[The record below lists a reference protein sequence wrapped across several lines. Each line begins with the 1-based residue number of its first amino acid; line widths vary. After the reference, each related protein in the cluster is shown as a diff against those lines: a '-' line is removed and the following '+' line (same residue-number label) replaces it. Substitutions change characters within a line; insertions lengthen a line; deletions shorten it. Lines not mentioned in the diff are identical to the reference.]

1 MRNIYKKTV
10 SLLLAVMLLLSMTAV
25 GVMAESAAPTE
36 VKNCT
41 YSGFDSTLNI
51 SFEDSAKAW
60 LNAITDV
67 TANGV
72 TYTKGTVSWGAEGNL
87 WNIGTVSGAYGDEQA
102 LKLLY
107 SSGSFPS
114 TIVVKA
120 NGYDT
125 VTLNVTSES
134 SGYKATITTAEPTAA
149 PTASPTPEP
158 TPVEDT
164 DPPTNYTVSAYFG
177 YDFNMTFTDAE
188 DWLNA
193 ITDVQ
198 VSGTSWEKV
207 SYSNLVSNNA
217 KYYVSGSDGRLY
229 IGEGFDGDTAV
240 CVITAEG
247 YKPLTLTLNKTNHS
261 AVIGAV
267 TPTAAPTASPTPA
280 PSKDKEP
287 PTNYTVSAYFGYD
300 FNMTFTDA
308 EDWLNAITDVQVS
321 GTSWEKVSYSNLVS
335 NNAKY
340 YVSGSD
346 GRLYIGEGFDGDT
359 AVCVITAEGYKPLTL
374 TLNKTNHTAVV
385 GTSTPTAPPTTEPS
399 EEPKPVEDKDPPT
412 DYTTGSGSAS
422 HDFQLT
428 FNNATDW
435 TQAITGIEIN
445 GEAWTESDRSYEVSQ
460 NKVFYI
466 GNSGRVLIGEGFEG
480 DTATCI
486 IKATGYKPLTLTLGK
501 TNYSAVLNVAYD
513 KTKSA
518 DANDVTLE
526 YRYGDWIIGFKNPAD
541 YVGNVLDFKVNGISW
556 AHKSTAISGG
566 AYSTNASANTITIA
580 ETSYSTSSPAVKS
593 GDVITISAKGYEDLN
608 LKFVVDKDGKA
619 SLVADDGKGDPL
631 ELHVKIEGSF
641 EAAIVGQKDYD
652 GVSGASTGGSTSNNN
667 SNVTVYGALVEKDKE
682 PTDDDWQKLDNN
694 SEIDLNGSKCKVSIV
709 PDVESGT
716 PEDADS
722 GMSGVY
728 MPISSD
734 LTLSGTPKDAGKYL
748 VSVSIEDKQGRKAT
762 SNTLPFMIYTGEETL
777 AEQIKIENLK
787 QYANGLYAWDIM
799 EPWAI
804 KNFGSNVDG
813 EEESVRVPADLEVWF
828 GSHESGTYGYLGYD
842 LAWDEVEAGN
852 IPQTLYIPAGCNLT
866 LTNMKIL
873 SSVRIVVE
881 DGGKLT
887 LDDSVVQGIIDVQGG
902 GTFSMNYSAYSG
914 EFKTGASVCGQIR
927 LADGAIL
934 ENAAIYSHAN
944 YLANGDLTDRTTS
957 EPVVVTNGNVTV
969 KGQVF
974 IEGDDAGNEIGQTAL
989 QVNGTL
995 TLADGAT
1002 LVAYGGGGMTY
1013 FAGGTA
1019 IDLNGTITGNG
1030 KLVAIGGAPL
1040 FGDGGTA
1047 ISGSGTISTSET
1059 FLQGGT
1065 AFTSRDAK
1073 PGKALNGDIT
1083 LTSQSRHVK
1092 DGTLEETGTDDPLK
1106 ALYWNTGIE
1115 LIPPLDMFT
1124 TEQHTDAVTDTTVWK
1139 FDENTHWNPC
1149 DDATCSVHVNE
1160 AAHTFVWVN
1169 DEAESDIST
1178 RSIEAR
1184 TKHEECTVCG
1194 YTRNENTPITPDPV
1208 VTPEPSAK
1216 PTAEP
1221 TTAPTTEP
1229 SVTPAPTTEP
1239 TATPAPTTEPTTE
1252 PTTTPAPT
1260 AAPSA
1265 AATVTPVPNNNNGS
1279 NTPKTGSDYI
1289 AVIFSISLLT
1299 VSGAAIAALVLLSKK
1314 RGKHVAK

>member
-1 MRNIYKKTV
+1 MI
-10 SLLLAVMLLLSMTAV
+10 LLSMVVTGAV
-25 GVMAESAAPTE
+25 AEAAAPTE
-36 VKNCT
+36 VKSCEK
-41 YSGFDSTLNI
+41 SGFYTTVLN
-51 SFEDSAKAW
+51 FEFSDTTW
-60 LNAITDV
+60 LNAV
-67 TANGV
+67 NGV
-72 TYTKGTVSWGAEGNL
+72 TVNGTAFTGQTINSFSNDTGIWCVGDA
-87 WNIGTVSGAYGDEQA
+87 TGAYGSYKA
-102 LKLLY
+102 LQLAIENDA
-107 SSGSFPS
+107 SFPL
-114 TIVVKA
+114 TVEVTA
-120 NGYDT
+120 AGYNKLT
-125 VTLNVTSES
+125 MEVA
-134 SGYKATITTAEPTAA
+134 KATVSYNDVYTATVKISETEPTTP
-149 PTASPTPEP
+149 PTEPTKEP

-164 DPPTNYTVSAYFG
+164 DPPTSFTASSNFG
-177 YDFNMTFTDAE
+177 SDFNLTFSGAY
-188 DWLNA
+188 DWLNS
-193 ITDVQ
+193 ITAVQ
-198 VSGTSWEKV
+198 VNGTAWEKASSSFGV
-207 SYSNLVSNNA
+207 SRNSN
-217 KYYVSGSDGRLY
+217 YYVRPGNEYEDGYLY
-229 IGEGFDGDTAV
+229 IGEGFDTNPAT
-240 CVITAEG
+240 CIITAKG
-247 YKPLTLTLNKTNHS
+247 YKPLTLTLDKSNYKVT
-261 AVIGAV
+261 IGAV
-267 TPTAAPTASPTPA
+267 EETTYKAYVAKAENGSVSLSASEVIKKGETVTVTVTPNVDYELDTLTVKTE
-280 PSKDKEP
+280 SKEVETK
-287 PTNYTVSAYFGYD
+287 
-300 FNMTFTDA
+300 
-308 EDWLNAITDVQVS
+308 
-321 GTSWEKVSYSNLVS
+321 KVSETSYTFAMPAANVTVT
-335 NNAKY
+335 AKFKASALK
-340 YVSGSD
+340 VVD
-346 GRLYIGEGFDGDT
+346 IDK
-359 AVCVITAEGYKPLTL
+359 VTL
-374 TLNKTNHTAVV
+374 TKDTFGNDWHINF
-385 GTSTPTAPPTTEPS
+385 SEPS
-399 EEPKPVEDKDPPT
+399 
-412 DYTTGSGSAS
+412 
-422 HDFQLT
+422 
-428 FNNATDW
+428 
-435 TQAITGIEIN
+435 
-445 GEAWTESDRSYEVSQ
+445 
-460 NKVFYI
+460 
-466 GNSGRVLIGEGFEG
+466 
-480 DTATCI
+480 
-486 IKATGYKPLTLTLGK
+486 
-501 TNYSAVLNVAYD
+501 
-513 KTKSA
+513 
-518 DANDVTLE
+518 
-526 YRYGDWIIGFKNPAD
+526 D
-541 YVGNVLDFKVNGISW
+541 YVENVTGFKVNGISW
-556 AHKSTAISGG
+556 EEKSYNVSSGG
-566 AYSTNASANTITIA
+566 AYRKYADDNYIQIA
-580 ETSYSTSSPAVKS
+580 QKSYSASENKVPVRS

-694 SEIDLNGSKCKVSIV
+694 SEINLNGSKCKVSIV

-716 PEDADS
+716 AEDADS

-748 VSVSIEDKQGRKAT
+748 VSVSIEDNQGRKAT

-914 EFKTGASVCGQIR
+914 DFKTGASVCGQIR

-944 YLANGDLTDRTTS
+944 YLANGDLTGRTTS
-957 EPVVVTNGNVTV
+957 EPVVVTNGNVAV

-1002 LVAYGGGGMTY
+1002 LVAYGGGMTY

-1149 DDATCSVHVNE
+1149 DDVTCSVHVNE

-1239 TATPAPTTEPTTE
+1239 TATPAPTTEPTT
-1252 PTTTPAPT
+1252 TPAPT

-1299 VSGAAIAALVLLSKK
+1299 VSGAAIAALVFLSKK

>member
-1 MRNIYKKTV
+1 
-10 SLLLAVMLLLSMTAV
+10 
-25 GVMAESAAPTE
+25 
-36 VKNCT
+36 
-41 YSGFDSTLNI
+41 
-51 SFEDSAKAW
+51 
-60 LNAITDV
+60 
-67 TANGV
+67 
-72 TYTKGTVSWGAEGNL
+72 
-87 WNIGTVSGAYGDEQA
+87 
-102 LKLLY
+102 
-107 SSGSFPS
+107 
-114 TIVVKA
+114 
-120 NGYDT
+120 
-125 VTLNVTSES
+125 
-134 SGYKATITTAEPTAA
+134 
-149 PTASPTPEP
+149 
-158 TPVEDT
+158 
-164 DPPTNYTVSAYFG
+164 
-177 YDFNMTFTDAE
+177 
-188 DWLNA
+188 
-193 ITDVQ
+193 
-198 VSGTSWEKV
+198 
-207 SYSNLVSNNA
+207 
-217 KYYVSGSDGRLY
+217 
-229 IGEGFDGDTAV
+229 
-240 CVITAEG
+240 
-247 YKPLTLTLNKTNHS
+247 
-261 AVIGAV
+261 
-267 TPTAAPTASPTPA
+267 
-280 PSKDKEP
+280 
-287 PTNYTVSAYFGYD
+287 
-300 FNMTFTDA
+300 
-308 EDWLNAITDVQVS
+308 
-321 GTSWEKVSYSNLVS
+321 
-335 NNAKY
+335 
-340 YVSGSD
+340 
-346 GRLYIGEGFDGDT
+346 
-359 AVCVITAEGYKPLTL
+359 
-374 TLNKTNHTAVV
+374 
-385 GTSTPTAPPTTEPS
+385 
-399 EEPKPVEDKDPPT
+399 
-412 DYTTGSGSAS
+412 
-422 HDFQLT
+422 
-428 FNNATDW
+428 
-435 TQAITGIEIN
+435 
-445 GEAWTESDRSYEVSQ
+445 
-460 NKVFYI
+460 
-466 GNSGRVLIGEGFEG
+466 
-480 DTATCI
+480 
-486 IKATGYKPLTLTLGK
+486 
-501 TNYSAVLNVAYD
+501 
-513 KTKSA
+513 
-518 DANDVTLE
+518 
-526 YRYGDWIIGFKNPAD
+526 
-541 YVGNVLDFKVNGISW
+541 
-556 AHKSTAISGG
+556 
-566 AYSTNASANTITIA
+566 
-580 ETSYSTSSPAVKS
+580 
-593 GDVITISAKGYEDLN
+593 
-608 LKFVVDKDGKA
+608 
-619 SLVADDGKGDPL
+619 
-631 ELHVKIEGSF
+631 
-641 EAAIVGQKDYD
+641 
-652 GVSGASTGGSTSNNN
+652 
-667 SNVTVYGALVEKDKE
+667 
-682 PTDDDWQKLDNN
+682 
-694 SEIDLNGSKCKVSIV
+694 
-709 PDVESGT
+709 
-716 PEDADS
+716 
-722 GMSGVY
+722 
-728 MPISSD
+728 
-734 LTLSGTPKDAGKYL
+734 
-748 VSVSIEDKQGRKAT
+748 
-762 SNTLPFMIYTGEETL
+762 
-777 AEQIKIENLK
+777 
-787 QYANGLYAWDIM
+787 M

-866 LTNMKIL
+866 LTNMEIL

-944 YLANGDLTDRTTS
+944 YLANGDLADRTTS
-957 EPVVVTNGNVTV
+957 EPVVVTNGNVAV
-969 KGQVF
+969 KWQVF

-1040 FGDGGTA
+1040 LGDGGTA

-1115 LIPPLDMFT
+1115 LIPPLDTFT

-1149 DDATCSVHVNE
+1149 DDVTCSVHVNE

-1184 TKHEECTVCG
+1184 TKHEESTVCG

-1314 RGKHVAK
+1314 RGKHVEK

>member
-1 MRNIYKKTV
+1 MRNIGKKTV

-72 TYTKGTVSWGAEGNL
+72 TYTKGTISWGAEGNL

-134 SGYKATITTAEPTAA
+134 SGYKATITTAAPSAA
-149 PTASPTPEP
+149 PSSTPTEEP
-158 TPVEDT
+158 SKDKE
-164 DPPTNYTVSAYFG
+164 PPTNYKVSAYFG

-193 ITDVQ
+193 IIDVQ

-207 SYSNLVSNNA
+207 SYSNLVGNNA

-280 PSKDKEP
+280 PTK
-287 PTNYTVSAYFGYD
+287 TVD
-300 FNMTFTDA
+300 
-308 EDWLNAITDVQVS
+308 
-321 GTSWEKVSYSNLVS
+321 
-335 NNAKY
+335 
-340 YVSGSD
+340 
-346 GRLYIGEGFDGDT
+346 
-359 AVCVITAEGYKPLTL
+359 
-374 TLNKTNHTAVV
+374 
-385 GTSTPTAPPTTEPS
+385 
-399 EEPKPVEDKDPPT
+399 
-412 DYTTGSGSAS
+412 
-422 HDFQLT
+422 
-428 FNNATDW
+428 
-435 TQAITGIEIN
+435 
-445 GEAWTESDRSYEVSQ
+445 
-460 NKVFYI
+460 
-466 GNSGRVLIGEGFEG
+466 
-480 DTATCI
+480 
-486 IKATGYKPLTLTLGK
+486 IK
-501 TNYSAVLNVAYD
+501 
-513 KTKSA
+513 
-518 DANDVTLE
+518 DVTLE
-526 YRYGDWIIGFKNPAD
+526 SDTFGSDWYIKVAKPEG
-541 YVGNVLDFKVNGISW
+541 YVSDVTDFKVNGISW
-556 AHKSTAISGG
+556 EEKSYNVSSGG
-566 AYSTNASANTITIA
+566 AYRKYADDNYIQIA
-580 ETSYSTSSPAVKS
+580 QKSYSASENEVPVRS

-608 LKFVVDKDGKA
+608 LKFVVDANGKA
-619 SLVADDGKGDPL
+619 SLVADDGKGDPY
-631 ELHVKIEGSF
+631 EVHVKIEGSF

-652 GVSGASTGGSTSNNN
+652 GVSGASTGGSTSNRN

-748 VSVSIEDKQGRKAT
+748 VSVSIEDNQGRKAT

-866 LTNMKIL
+866 LTNMEIL

-914 EFKTGASVCGQIR
+914 DFKTGASVCGQIR

-944 YLANGDLTDRTTS
+944 YLANGDLTGRTTS
-957 EPVVVTNGNVTV
+957 EPVVVTNGNVAV

-989 QVNGTL
+989 RVNGTL

-1115 LIPPLDMFT
+1115 LIPPLDTFT

-1149 DDATCSVHVNE
+1149 DDVTCSVHVNE
-1160 AAHTFVWVN
+1160 AAHTFVWVD

-1178 RSIEAR
+1178 RSIEDR

>member
-1 MRNIYKKTV
+1 MRNIYKKAA
-10 SLLLAVMLLLSMTAV
+10 SLLLVTMILLSMVVTGAV
-25 GVMAESAAPTE
+25 AEAAAPTE
-36 VKNCT
+36 VKSCEK
-41 YSGFDSTLNI
+41 SGFYTTVLN
-51 SFEDSAKAW
+51 FEFSDTTW
-60 LNAITDV
+60 LDAV
-67 TANGV
+67 NGV
-72 TYTKGTVSWGAEGNL
+72 TVNGTAFTGQTINSFSSDTGIWCVGDA
-87 WNIGTVSGAYGDEQA
+87 TGAYGSYKA
-102 LKLLY
+102 LQLAIENDA
-107 SSGSFPS
+107 SFPLTVEVTAAGYNKLTMEVAKATVS
-114 TIVVKA
+114 YNDVYTATVK
-120 NGYDT
+120 
-125 VTLNVTSES
+125 TSE
-134 SGYKATITTAEPTAA
+134 TEPTTP
-149 PTASPTPEP
+149 PTEPTEEP

-164 DPPTNYTVSAYFG
+164 DPPTSFTVESSFG
-177 YDFNMTFTDAE
+177 YDFVFTFTDAE

-193 ITDVQ
+193 VTGVT
-198 VSGTSWEKV
+198 VNGEAWSKGSS
-207 SYSNLVSNNA
+207 SYSVWNNTC
-217 KYYVSGSDGRLY
+217 YYVNGSSGRLM
-229 IGEGFDGDTAV
+229 IGEDFKTNPAT
-240 CVITAEG
+240 CIITAKG
-247 YKPLTLTLNKTNHS
+247 YKPLTLTLDKSNHK
-261 AVIGAV
+261 VTIGAV
-267 TPTAAPTASPTPA
+267 EETTYKVYVAEAENGSVSLSASEGIKKGETVTVTVTPDVGYELDTLTVKTE
-280 PSKDKEP
+280 SKEVETK
-287 PTNYTVSAYFGYD
+287 
-300 FNMTFTDA
+300 
-308 EDWLNAITDVQVS
+308 
-321 GTSWEKVSYSNLVS
+321 KVSETSYTFAMPAANVTVT
-335 NNAKY
+335 AKFKASALK
-340 YVSGSD
+340 VVD
-346 GRLYIGEGFDGDT
+346 IDK
-359 AVCVITAEGYKPLTL
+359 VTL
-374 TLNKTNHTAVV
+374 TKDTFGNDWHINF
-385 GTSTPTAPPTTEPS
+385 SEPS
-399 EEPKPVEDKDPPT
+399 
-412 DYTTGSGSAS
+412 
-422 HDFQLT
+422 
-428 FNNATDW
+428 
-435 TQAITGIEIN
+435 
-445 GEAWTESDRSYEVSQ
+445 
-460 NKVFYI
+460 
-466 GNSGRVLIGEGFEG
+466 
-480 DTATCI
+480 
-486 IKATGYKPLTLTLGK
+486 
-501 TNYSAVLNVAYD
+501 
-513 KTKSA
+513 
-518 DANDVTLE
+518 
-526 YRYGDWIIGFKNPAD
+526 D
-541 YVGNVLDFKVNGISW
+541 YVENVTGFKVNGISW
-556 AHKSTAISGG
+556 EEKSYNISSGG
-566 AYSTNASANTITIA
+566 AYRKYADDNYIQIA
-580 ETSYSTSSPAVKS
+580 QKSYSASENEVPVRS

-608 LKFVVDKDGKA
+608 LKFVVDTSGKA
-619 SLVADDGKGDPL
+619 SLVADDGEGDPY

-652 GVSGASTGGSTSNNN
+652 GVSGASTGGSTSNSN

-694 SEIDLNGSKCKVSIV
+694 SQIDLNGSKCKVSIV

-748 VSVSIEDKQGRKAT
+748 VSVSIEDNQGRKAT

-777 AEQIKIENLK
+777 AEQIKIENLR

-866 LTNMKIL
+866 LTNMEIL

-914 EFKTGASVCGQIR
+914 DFKTGASVCGQIR

-957 EPVVVTNGNVTV
+957 EPVVVTNGNVAV

-1115 LIPPLDMFT
+1115 LIPPLDTFT

-1149 DDATCSVHVNE
+1149 DDVTCSVHVNE

-1169 DEAESDIST
+1169 DEAESDITT

-1194 YTRNENTPITPDPV
+1194 YTRNENTLITPDPV

-1239 TATPAPTTEPTTE
+1239 TATPAPTTE

>member
-1 MRNIYKKTV
+1 MRNIGKKTV

-25 GVMAESAAPTE
+25 GVMAEAAAPTE

-60 LNAITDV
+60 LDAITDV

-72 TYTKGTVSWGAEGNL
+72 TYTKGTISWGAEGNL

-149 PTASPTPEP
+149 PTASPTPAPSKDKE
-158 TPVEDT
+158 
-164 DPPTNYTVSAYFG
+164 PPTNYTVSAYFG

-280 PSKDKEP
+280 PTEEKDP
-287 PTNYTVSAYFGYD
+287 PTEFTSGNNFGYD
-300 FNMTFTDA
+300 FKLTFADGD
-308 EDWLNAITDVQVS
+308 EWLQAVTDVEVN
-321 GTSWEKVSYSNLVS
+321 GTAWKKGSSSYSVFKNDS
-335 NNAKY
+335 Y
-340 YVSGSD
+340 YVGNS
-346 GRLYIGEGFDGDT
+346 GRLYIGEGFT
-359 AVCVITAEGYKPLTL
+359 
-374 TLNKTNHTAVV
+374 
-385 GTSTPTAPPTTEPS
+385 
-399 EEPKPVEDKDPPT
+399 
-412 DYTTGSGSAS
+412 
-422 HDFQLT
+422 
-428 FNNATDW
+428 
-435 TQAITGIEIN
+435 
-445 GEAWTESDRSYEVSQ
+445 
-460 NKVFYI
+460 
-466 GNSGRVLIGEGFEG
+466 G
-480 DTATCI
+480 DTATCV
-486 IKATGYKPLTLTLGK
+486 IKATGYKPLTLTLDK
-501 TNYSAVLNVAYD
+501 TKYSAVVTPTEAPT
-513 KTKSA
+513 KTVDIK
-518 DANDVTLE
+518 DVTLE
-526 YRYGDWIIGFKNPAD
+526 SDTYGSDWYIKVAKPEG
-541 YVGNVLDFKVNGISW
+541 YVSDVTDFKVNGISW
-556 AHKSTAISGG
+556 EEKSYNVSSGG
-566 AYSTNASANTITIA
+566 AYRKYADDNYIQIA
-580 ETSYSTSSPAVKS
+580 QKSYSASENEVPVRS

-608 LKFVVDKDGKA
+608 LKFVVDANGKA
-619 SLVADDGKGDPL
+619 SLVAGDGKGDPY

-716 PEDADS
+716 AEDADS

-748 VSVSIEDKQGRKAT
+748 VSVSIEDNQGRKAT

-866 LTNMKIL
+866 LTNMEIL

-944 YLANGDLTDRTTS
+944 YLANGDLADRTTS
-957 EPVVVTNGNVTV
+957 EPVVVTNGNVAV

-1115 LIPPLDMFT
+1115 LTPPLDMFT

-1149 DDATCSVHVNE
+1149 DDVTCSVHVNE

-1229 SVTPAPTTEP
+1229 SVTPAPTTKP

>member
-1 MRNIYKKTV
+1 MRNIYKKAA
-10 SLLLAVMLLLSMTAV
+10 SLLLVTMILLSMVVTGAV
-25 GVMAESAAPTE
+25 AEAAAPTE
-36 VKNCT
+36 VKSCEK
-41 YSGFDSTLNI
+41 SGFYTTVLN
-51 SFEDSAKAW
+51 FEFSDTTW
-60 LNAITDV
+60 LDAV
-67 TANGV
+67 NGV
-72 TYTKGTVSWGAEGNL
+72 TVNGTAFTGQTISSFSNDTGIWCVGNA
-87 WNIGTVSGAYGDEQA
+87 TGAYGSYKA
-102 LKLLY
+102 LQLAIENDA
-107 SSGSFPS
+107 SFPL
-114 TIVVKA
+114 TVEVTA
-120 NGYDT
+120 AGYNKMT
-125 VTLNVTSES
+125 MEVA
-134 SGYKATITTAEPTAA
+134 KATVSYNDVYTATVKISETEPTTP
-149 PTASPTPEP
+149 PTEPTKEP
-158 TPVEDT
+158 TPVEDM
-164 DPPTNYTVSAYFG
+164 DPPTSFTASSNFG
-177 YDFNMTFTDAE
+177 SDFNLTFSGAY
-188 DWLNA
+188 DWLNS
-193 ITDVQ
+193 ITAVQ
-198 VSGTSWEKV
+198 VNGTAWEKASSSFGV
-207 SYSNLVSNNA
+207 SRNSNYCVRPGNEYENG
-217 KYYVSGSDGRLY
+217 YLY
-229 IGEGFDGDTAV
+229 IGEGFDTNPAT
-240 CVITAEG
+240 CIITAKG
-247 YKPLTLTLNKTNHS
+247 YKPLTLTLDKSNYKVT
-261 AVIGAV
+261 IGAV
-267 TPTAAPTASPTPA
+267 EETTYKAYVAKAENGSVSLSASEGIKKGETVTVTVTSDVDYELDTLTVKTE
-280 PSKDKEP
+280 SKEVETK
-287 PTNYTVSAYFGYD
+287 
-300 FNMTFTDA
+300 
-308 EDWLNAITDVQVS
+308 
-321 GTSWEKVSYSNLVS
+321 KVSETSYTFAMPAANVTVT
-335 NNAKY
+335 AKFKASALK
-340 YVSGSD
+340 VVD
-346 GRLYIGEGFDGDT
+346 IDK
-359 AVCVITAEGYKPLTL
+359 VTL
-374 TLNKTNHTAVV
+374 TKDTFGNDWHINF
-385 GTSTPTAPPTTEPS
+385 SEPS
-399 EEPKPVEDKDPPT
+399 
-412 DYTTGSGSAS
+412 
-422 HDFQLT
+422 
-428 FNNATDW
+428 
-435 TQAITGIEIN
+435 
-445 GEAWTESDRSYEVSQ
+445 
-460 NKVFYI
+460 
-466 GNSGRVLIGEGFEG
+466 
-480 DTATCI
+480 
-486 IKATGYKPLTLTLGK
+486 
-501 TNYSAVLNVAYD
+501 
-513 KTKSA
+513 
-518 DANDVTLE
+518 
-526 YRYGDWIIGFKNPAD
+526 D
-541 YVGNVLDFKVNGISW
+541 YVENVTGFKVNGISW
-556 AHKSTAISGG
+556 EEKSYNVSSGG
-566 AYSTNASANTITIA
+566 AYRKYADDNYIQIA
-580 ETSYSTSSPAVKS
+580 QKSYSASENEVPVRS

-608 LKFVVDKDGKA
+608 LKFVVDANGKA
-619 SLVADDGKGDPL
+619 SLVADDGEGDPY
-631 ELHVKIEGSF
+631 EVHVKIEGSF

-652 GVSGASTGGSTSNNN
+652 GVSGASTGGSTSNRN

-694 SEIDLNGSKCKVSIV
+694 SEIDLNGSKCKVSIE

-866 LTNMKIL
+866 LTNMEIL

-914 EFKTGASVCGQIR
+914 KFKTGASVCGQIR

-957 EPVVVTNGNVTV
+957 EPVVVTNGNVAV

-1002 LVAYGGGGMTY
+1002 LVAYGGGGGMTY

-1115 LIPPLDMFT
+1115 LIPPLDAFT

-1149 DDATCSVHVNE
+1149 DDVTCSVHVNE

-1239 TATPAPTTEPTTE
+1239 TATPAPTTEPTT
-1252 PTTTPAPT
+1252 TPAPT

-1279 NTPKTGSDYI
+1279 NIPKTGSDYI

-1299 VSGAAIAALVLLSKK
+1299 VSGAAIAALVFLNKK

>member
-1 MRNIYKKTV
+1 MRNIYKKAA
-10 SLLLAVMLLLSMTAV
+10 SLLLVTMILLSMVVTGAV
-25 GVMAESAAPTE
+25 AEAAAPTE
-36 VKNCT
+36 VKSCEK
-41 YSGFDSTLNI
+41 SGFYTTVLN
-51 SFEDSAKAW
+51 FEFSDTTW
-60 LNAITDV
+60 LDAV
-67 TANGV
+67 NGV
-72 TYTKGTVSWGAEGNL
+72 TVNGTAFTGQTINSFSNDTGIWCVGDA
-87 WNIGTVSGAYGDEQA
+87 TGAYGSYKA
-102 LKLLY
+102 LQLAIENDA
-107 SSGSFPS
+107 SFPL
-114 TIVVKA
+114 TVEVTA
-120 NGYDT
+120 AGYNKLT
-125 VTLNVTSES
+125 MEVA
-134 SGYKATITTAEPTAA
+134 KATVSYNDVYTATVKISETEPTTP
-149 PTASPTPEP
+149 PTEP

-164 DPPTNYTVSAYFG
+164 DPPTSFTASSNFG
-177 YDFNMTFTDAE
+177 SDFNLTFSGAY
-188 DWLNA
+188 DWLNS
-193 ITDVQ
+193 ITAVQ
-198 VSGTSWEKV
+198 VNGTAWEKASSSFGV
-207 SYSNLVSNNA
+207 NRNSN
-217 KYYVSGSDGRLY
+217 YYVRPGNEYEDGNLY
-229 IGEGFDGDTAV
+229 IGEGFDTNPAT
-240 CVITAEG
+240 CIITAKG
-247 YKPLTLTLNKTNHS
+247 YKPLTLTLDKSNHK
-261 AVIGAV
+261 VTIGAV
-267 TPTAAPTASPTPA
+267 EEITYKAYVAKAENGSVSLSASEGIKKGETVTVTVTPDVDYELDTLTVKTE
-280 PSKDKEP
+280 SKEVETK
-287 PTNYTVSAYFGYD
+287 
-300 FNMTFTDA
+300 
-308 EDWLNAITDVQVS
+308 
-321 GTSWEKVSYSNLVS
+321 KVSETSYTFAMPAANVTVT
-335 NNAKY
+335 AKFKASALK
-340 YVSGSD
+340 VVD
-346 GRLYIGEGFDGDT
+346 IDK
-359 AVCVITAEGYKPLTL
+359 VTL
-374 TLNKTNHTAVV
+374 TKDTFGNDWHINF
-385 GTSTPTAPPTTEPS
+385 SEPS
-399 EEPKPVEDKDPPT
+399 
-412 DYTTGSGSAS
+412 
-422 HDFQLT
+422 
-428 FNNATDW
+428 
-435 TQAITGIEIN
+435 
-445 GEAWTESDRSYEVSQ
+445 
-460 NKVFYI
+460 
-466 GNSGRVLIGEGFEG
+466 
-480 DTATCI
+480 
-486 IKATGYKPLTLTLGK
+486 
-501 TNYSAVLNVAYD
+501 
-513 KTKSA
+513 
-518 DANDVTLE
+518 
-526 YRYGDWIIGFKNPAD
+526 D
-541 YVGNVLDFKVNGISW
+541 YVKNVTGFKVNGVSW
-556 AHKSTAISGG
+556 EEKSYNVSSGG
-566 AYSTNASANTITIA
+566 AYRKYADDNYIQIA
-580 ETSYSTSSPAVKS
+580 QKSYSSNESERAVQS
-593 GDVITISAKGYEDLN
+593 GDVITIVAKGYEDLK
-608 LKFVVDKDGKA
+608 LKFVVDTDGKA
-619 SLVADDGKGDPL
+619 SLVADDGEGDPY
-631 ELHVKIEGSF
+631 ELHVKIEGTF

-652 GVSGASTGGSTSNNN
+652 GISGASTGSSSNNN
-667 SNVTVYGALVEKDKE
+667 SAVTVYGAITNKGEE
-682 PTDDDWQKLDNN
+682 PTDADWQELDSYSKVNLN
-694 SEIDLNGSKCKVSIV
+694 SGKCKVSIV

-748 VSVSIEDKQGRKAT
+748 VSVSIEDNQGRKAT

-944 YLANGDLTDRTTS
+944 YLANGDLTGRTTS
-957 EPVVVTNGNVTV
+957 EPVVVTNGNVAV

-1115 LIPPLDMFT
+1115 LIPPLDTFT

-1149 DDATCSVHVNE
+1149 DDVTCSVHVNE

-1178 RSIEAR
+1178 RSIEDR

>member
-1 MRNIYKKTV
+1 MRNIYKKAA
-10 SLLLAVMLLLSMTAV
+10 SLLLVTMILLSMVVTGAV
-25 GVMAESAAPTE
+25 AEAAAPTE
-36 VKNCT
+36 VKSCEK
-41 YSGFDSTLNI
+41 SGFYTTVLN
-51 SFEDSAKAW
+51 FEFSDTTW
-60 LNAITDV
+60 LDAV
-67 TANGV
+67 NGV
-72 TYTKGTVSWGAEGNL
+72 TVNGTAFTGQTINSFSSNTGIWCVGNA
-87 WNIGTVSGAYGDEQA
+87 TSAYGSYKA
-102 LKLLY
+102 LQLAIENDA
-107 SSGSFPS
+107 SFPL
-114 TIVVKA
+114 TVEVTA
-120 NGYDT
+120 AGYNKLT
-125 VTLNVTSES
+125 MEVA
-134 SGYKATITTAEPTAA
+134 KATVNYNDVYTATVKISETEPTTP
-149 PTASPTPEP
+149 PTEPTKEP

-164 DPPTNYTVSAYFG
+164 DPPTSFTVESNFG
-177 YDFNMTFTDAE
+177 YDFVFTFTDAE

-193 ITDVQ
+193 VTGVT
-198 VSGTSWEKV
+198 VNGEAWSKGSS
-207 SYSNLVSNNA
+207 SYSVWNNTC
-217 KYYVSGSDGRLY
+217 YYVNGSSGRLM
-229 IGEGFDGDTAV
+229 IGEDFKTNPAT
-240 CVITAEG
+240 CVITAKG
-247 YKPLTLTLNKTNHS
+247 YKPLTLTLDKSNHK
-261 AVIGAV
+261 VTIGAV
-267 TPTAAPTASPTPA
+267 EETTYKAYVAKAENGSVSLSASEGIKKGETVTVTVTPDVDYELDTLTVKTE
-280 PSKDKEP
+280 SKEVETK
-287 PTNYTVSAYFGYD
+287 
-300 FNMTFTDA
+300 
-308 EDWLNAITDVQVS
+308 
-321 GTSWEKVSYSNLVS
+321 KVSETSYTFAMPDANVTVT
-335 NNAKY
+335 AKFKASALK
-340 YVSGSD
+340 VVD
-346 GRLYIGEGFDGDT
+346 IDK
-359 AVCVITAEGYKPLTL
+359 VTL
-374 TLNKTNHTAVV
+374 TEDTFGNDWHINF
-385 GTSTPTAPPTTEPS
+385 SEPS
-399 EEPKPVEDKDPPT
+399 
-412 DYTTGSGSAS
+412 
-422 HDFQLT
+422 
-428 FNNATDW
+428 
-435 TQAITGIEIN
+435 
-445 GEAWTESDRSYEVSQ
+445 
-460 NKVFYI
+460 
-466 GNSGRVLIGEGFEG
+466 
-480 DTATCI
+480 
-486 IKATGYKPLTLTLGK
+486 
-501 TNYSAVLNVAYD
+501 
-513 KTKSA
+513 
-518 DANDVTLE
+518 
-526 YRYGDWIIGFKNPAD
+526 D
-541 YVGNVLDFKVNGISW
+541 YVENVTGFKVNGISW
-556 AHKSTAISGG
+556 EEKSYNVSSGG
-566 AYSTNASANTITIA
+566 AYRKYADDNYIQIA
-580 ETSYSTSSPAVKS
+580 QKSYSASENEVPVRS

-608 LKFVVDKDGKA
+608 LKFVVDTSGKA
-619 SLVADDGKGDPL
+619 SLVADDGEGDPY

-652 GVSGASTGGSTSNNN
+652 GVSGASTGGSTSNSN
-667 SNVTVYGALVEKDKE
+667 SNVTVYGVLVEKDKE

-709 PDVESGT
+709 PDVERGT

-748 VSVSIEDKQGRKAT
+748 VSVSIEDNQGRKAT

-866 LTNMKIL
+866 LTNMEIL

-944 YLANGDLTDRTTS
+944 YLANGDLADRTTS
-957 EPVVVTNGNVTV
+957 EPVVVTNGNVAV

-1115 LIPPLDMFT
+1115 LIPPLDTFT

-1149 DDATCSVHVNE
+1149 DDVSCSVHVNE

-1239 TATPAPTTEPTTE
+1239 TATPAPTTEPTATPAPTTE

>member
-1 MRNIYKKTV
+1 MRNIYKKAA
-10 SLLLAVMLLLSMTAV
+10 SLLLVTMILLSMVVTGAV
-25 GVMAESAAPTE
+25 AEAAAPTE
-36 VKNCT
+36 VKSCEK
-41 YSGFDSTLNI
+41 SGFYTTVLN
-51 SFEDSAKAW
+51 FEFSDTTW
-60 LNAITDV
+60 LDAV
-67 TANGV
+67 NGV
-72 TYTKGTVSWGAEGNL
+72 TVNGTAFTGQTINSFSNDTGIWCVGDA
-87 WNIGTVSGAYGDEQA
+87 TGAYGSYKA
-102 LKLLY
+102 LQLAIENDA
-107 SSGSFPS
+107 SFPL
-114 TIVVKA
+114 TVEVTA
-120 NGYDT
+120 AGYNKLT
-125 VTLNVTSES
+125 MEVA
-134 SGYKATITTAEPTAA
+134 KATVSYNDVYTATVKISETEPTTP
-149 PTASPTPEP
+149 PTEP
-158 TPVEDT
+158 SKDKE
-164 DPPTNYTVSAYFG
+164 PPTNYTVSAYFG

-280 PSKDKEP
+280 PTEEKDP
-287 PTNYTVSAYFGYD
+287 PTEFTSGNNFGYD
-300 FNMTFTDA
+300 FKLTFADGD
-308 EDWLNAITDVQVS
+308 EWLQAVTDVEVN
-321 GTSWEKVSYSNLVS
+321 GTAWKKGSSSYSVFKNDS
-335 NNAKY
+335 Y
-340 YVSGSD
+340 YVGNS
-346 GRLYIGEGFDGDT
+346 GRLYIGEGFT
-359 AVCVITAEGYKPLTL
+359 
-374 TLNKTNHTAVV
+374 
-385 GTSTPTAPPTTEPS
+385 
-399 EEPKPVEDKDPPT
+399 
-412 DYTTGSGSAS
+412 
-422 HDFQLT
+422 
-428 FNNATDW
+428 
-435 TQAITGIEIN
+435 
-445 GEAWTESDRSYEVSQ
+445 
-460 NKVFYI
+460 
-466 GNSGRVLIGEGFEG
+466 G
-480 DTATCI
+480 DTATCV
-486 IKATGYKPLTLTLGK
+486 IKATGYKPLTLTLDK
-501 TNYSAVLNVAYD
+501 TKYSAVVTPTEAPT
-513 KTKSA
+513 KTVDIK
-518 DANDVTLE
+518 DVTLE
-526 YRYGDWIIGFKNPAD
+526 SDTYGSDWYIKVAKPEG
-541 YVGNVLDFKVNGISW
+541 YVSDVTDFKVNGVSW
-556 AHKSTAISGG
+556 NRKSYAPASGG
-566 AYSTNASANTITIA
+566 AYYKDTDENAITIA
-580 ETSYSTSSPAVKS
+580 QKSYSSNESERAVQS
-593 GDVITISAKGYEDLN
+593 GDVITIVAKGYEDLK
-608 LKFVVDKDGKA
+608 LKFVVDTDGKA
-619 SLVADDGKGDPL
+619 SLVADDGEGDPY
-631 ELHVKIEGSF
+631 ELHVKIEGTF

-652 GVSGASTGGSTSNNN
+652 GISGASTGSSSNNN
-667 SNVTVYGALVEKDKE
+667 SAVTVYGAITNKGEE
-682 PTDDDWQKLDNN
+682 PTDADWQELDSYSKVNLN
-694 SEIDLNGSKCKVSIV
+694 SGKCKVSIV
-709 PDVESGT
+709 PNTESGT
-716 PEDADS
+716 PADADS
-722 GMSGVY
+722 GMKGIYFVT
-728 MPISSD
+728 SSK
-734 LTLSGTPKDAGKYL
+734 LSLNGTPKDAGKYL
-748 VSVSIEDKQGRKAT
+748 ISVSVEDTQGRKAE
-762 SNTLPFMIYTGEETL
+762 SNALPFVIYTGEETL

-914 EFKTGASVCGQIR
+914 DFKTGASVCGQIR

-944 YLANGDLTDRTTS
+944 YLANGDLTGRTTS
-957 EPVVVTNGNVTV
+957 EPVVVTNGNVAV

-989 QVNGTL
+989 RVNGTL

>member
-1 MRNIYKKTV
+1 MRNIYKKAA
-10 SLLLAVMLLLSMTAV
+10 SLLLVTMILLSMVVTGAV
-25 GVMAESAAPTE
+25 AEAAAPTE
-36 VKNCT
+36 VKSCEK
-41 YSGFDSTLNI
+41 SGFYTTVLN
-51 SFEDSAKAW
+51 FEFSDTTW
-60 LNAITDV
+60 LDAV
-67 TANGV
+67 NGV
-72 TYTKGTVSWGAEGNL
+72 TVNGTAFTGQTISSFSNDTGIWCVGNA
-87 WNIGTVSGAYGDEQA
+87 TGAYGSYKA
-102 LKLLY
+102 LQLAIENDA
-107 SSGSFPS
+107 SFPL
-114 TIVVKA
+114 TVEVTA
-120 NGYDT
+120 AGYNKLT
-125 VTLNVTSES
+125 MEVA
-134 SGYKATITTAEPTAA
+134 KATVSYNDVYTATVKIPETEPTTP
-149 PTASPTPEP
+149 PTEPTKEP

-164 DPPTNYTVSAYFG
+164 DPPTSFTVESSFG
-177 YDFNMTFTDAE
+177 YDFVFTFTDAE

-193 ITDVQ
+193 
-198 VSGTSWEKV
+198 
-207 SYSNLVSNNA
+207 
-217 KYYVSGSDGRLY
+217 
-229 IGEGFDGDTAV
+229 
-240 CVITAEG
+240 
-247 YKPLTLTLNKTNHS
+247 
-261 AVIGAV
+261 V
-267 TPTAAPTASPTPA
+267 TGV
-280 PSKDKEP
+280 
-287 PTNYTVSAYFGYD
+287 TV
-300 FNMTFTDA
+300 
-308 EDWLNAITDVQVS
+308 
-321 GTSWEKVSYSNLVS
+321 
-335 NNAKY
+335 
-340 YVSGSD
+340 
-346 GRLYIGEGFDGDT
+346 
-359 AVCVITAEGYKPLTL
+359 
-374 TLNKTNHTAVV
+374 
-385 GTSTPTAPPTTEPS
+385 
-399 EEPKPVEDKDPPT
+399 
-412 DYTTGSGSAS
+412 
-422 HDFQLT
+422 
-428 FNNATDW
+428 
-435 TQAITGIEIN
+435 N
-445 GEAWTESDRSYEVSQ
+445 GEAWSKGSSSYSVWNNTCYYVNGS
-460 NKVFYI
+460 
-466 GNSGRVLIGEGFEG
+466 SGRLMIGEDFK
-480 DTATCI
+480 TNPATCVI
-486 IKATGYKPLTLTLGK
+486 TATGYKPLTLTLDK
-501 TNYSAVLNVAYD
+501 TNHTATVNVVEEITYKAYAAKAENGSVSLSASEGIKKGETVTVTITPDVDYELDTLTV
-513 KTKSA
+513 KTESKEVETKKVSETSYTFA
-518 DANDVTLE
+518 MPDANVTVTAKFKASALKVVDIDKVTLTE
-526 YRYGDWIIGFKNPAD
+526 DTFGNDWHINFSEPSD
-541 YVGNVLDFKVNGISW
+541 YVENVTGFKVNGISW
-556 AHKSTAISGG
+556 EEKSYNVSSGG
-566 AYSTNASANTITIA
+566 AYRKYADDNYIQIA
-580 ETSYSTSSPAVKS
+580 QKSYSASENEVPVRS

-608 LKFVVDKDGKA
+608 LKFVVDTSGKA
-619 SLVADDGKGDPL
+619 SLVADDGEGDPY

-652 GVSGASTGGSTSNNN
+652 GVSGASTGGSTSNSN

-709 PDVESGT
+709 PDVERGT

-787 QYANGLYAWDIM
+787 QYANGLYVWDIM

-866 LTNMKIL
+866 FTNMEIL

-887 LDDSVVQGIIDVQGG
+887 LEDSVVQGIIDVQGG

-957 EPVVVTNGNVTV
+957 EPVVVTNGNVAV

-1040 FGDGGTA
+1040 FSDGGTA

-1115 LIPPLDMFT
+1115 LIPPLDTFT

-1149 DDATCSVHVNE
+1149 DDVTCSVHVNE

-1208 VTPEPSAK
+1208 VTPESSAK

-1221 TTAPTTEP
+1221 TMAPTTEP
-1229 SVTPAPTTEP
+1229 SVTSAPTTEP

>member
-1 MRNIYKKTV
+1 MRNIGKKTV

-60 LNAITDV
+60 LDAITDV

-72 TYTKGTVSWGAEGNL
+72 TYTKGTISWGAEGNL

-134 SGYKATITTAEPTAA
+134 SGYKATITTAAPSAA
-149 PTASPTPEP
+149 PSSTPTEEP
-158 TPVEDT
+158 SKDKE
-164 DPPTNYTVSAYFG
+164 PPTNYKVSAYFG

-193 ITDVQ
+193 IIDVQ

-240 CVITAEG
+240 CVITAEA

-280 PSKDKEP
+280 PTEEKDP
-287 PTNYTVSAYFGYD
+287 PTEFTSGNNFGYD
-300 FNMTFTDA
+300 FQLTFADGD
-308 EDWLNAITDVQVS
+308 EWLQAVTDVEVN
-321 GTSWEKVSYSNLVS
+321 GTAWKKGSSSYSVFKNDS
-335 NNAKY
+335 Y
-340 YVSGSD
+340 YVGNS
-346 GRLYIGEGFDGDT
+346 GRLYIGEGFT
-359 AVCVITAEGYKPLTL
+359 
-374 TLNKTNHTAVV
+374 
-385 GTSTPTAPPTTEPS
+385 
-399 EEPKPVEDKDPPT
+399 
-412 DYTTGSGSAS
+412 
-422 HDFQLT
+422 
-428 FNNATDW
+428 
-435 TQAITGIEIN
+435 
-445 GEAWTESDRSYEVSQ
+445 
-460 NKVFYI
+460 
-466 GNSGRVLIGEGFEG
+466 G
-480 DTATCI
+480 DTATCV
-486 IKATGYKPLTLTLGK
+486 IKATGYKPLTLTLDK
-501 TNYSAVLNVAYD
+501 TKYSAVVTPTEAPT
-513 KTKSA
+513 KTVDIK
-518 DANDVTLE
+518 DVTLE
-526 YRYGDWIIGFKNPAD
+526 SDTYGSDWYIKVAKPEG
-541 YVGNVLDFKVNGISW
+541 YVSDVTDFKVNGVSW
-556 AHKSTAISGG
+556 NRKSYAPASGG
-566 AYSTNASANTITIA
+566 AYYKDTDENAITIA
-580 ETSYSTSSPAVKS
+580 QKSYSSNESERAVQS
-593 GDVITISAKGYEDLN
+593 GDVITIVAKGYEDLK
-608 LKFVVDKDGKA
+608 LKFVVDTDGKA
-619 SLVADDGKGDPL
+619 SLVADDGEGDPY
-631 ELHVKIEGSF
+631 ELHVKIEGTF

-652 GVSGASTGGSTSNNN
+652 GVSGASTGGSTSNRN

-748 VSVSIEDKQGRKAT
+748 VSVSIEDNQGRKAT

-787 QYANGLYAWDIM
+787 QYANGLYAWDIV

-852 IPQTLYIPAGCNLT
+852 IPQTLYIPADCNLT
-866 LTNMKIL
+866 LTNMEIL

-914 EFKTGASVCGQIR
+914 EFKTGASVCGRIR

-957 EPVVVTNGNVTV
+957 EPVVVTNGNVAV

-1115 LIPPLDMFT
+1115 LIPPLDTFT

-1149 DDATCSVHVNE
+1149 DDVTCSVHVNE

-1184 TKHEECTVCG
+1184 TRHEECTVCG

-1239 TATPAPTTEPTTE
+1239 TATPAPTTEPTT
-1252 PTTTPAPT
+1252 TPAPT
-1260 AAPSA
+1260 VAPSA

>member
-1 MRNIYKKTV
+1 MRNIYKKAA
-10 SLLLAVMLLLSMTAV
+10 SLLLVTMILLSMVVTGAV
-25 GVMAESAAPTE
+25 AEAAAPTE
-36 VKNCT
+36 VKSCEK
-41 YSGFDSTLNI
+41 SGFYTTVL
-51 SFEDSAKAW
+51 SFEFSDTTW
-60 LNAITDV
+60 LNAV
-67 TANGV
+67 NGV
-72 TYTKGTVSWGAEGNL
+72 TVNGTAFTGQTINSFSNDTGIWCVGNA
-87 WNIGTVSGAYGDEQA
+87 TGAYGNYKA
-102 LKLLY
+102 LQLAIENDA
-107 SSGSFPS
+107 SFPL
-114 TIVVKA
+114 TVEVTA
-120 NGYDT
+120 AGYNKLT
-125 VTLNVTSES
+125 MEVA
-134 SGYKATITTAEPTAA
+134 KATVNYNDVYTATVKISETEPTTP
-149 PTASPTPEP
+149 PTEP
-158 TPVEDT
+158 SKDKE
-164 DPPTNYTVSAYFG
+164 PPTNYTVSAYFG

-280 PSKDKEP
+280 PTEEKDP
-287 PTNYTVSAYFGYD
+287 PTEFTSGNNFGYD
-300 FNMTFTDA
+300 FQLTFADGD
-308 EDWLNAITDVQVS
+308 EWLQAVTDVEVN
-321 GTSWEKVSYSNLVS
+321 GTSWEKVSYSSLVY

-346 GRLYIGEGFDGDT
+346 DKLYIGEGFDGDT

-374 TLNKTNHTAVV
+374 TLNKTNHSAVIGAV
-385 GTSTPTAPPTTEPS
+385 TPTAAPTAS
-399 EEPKPVEDKDPPT
+399 PT
-412 DYTTGSGSAS
+412 PAPTKTVD
-422 HDFQLT
+422 
-428 FNNATDW
+428 
-435 TQAITGIEIN
+435 
-445 GEAWTESDRSYEVSQ
+445 
-460 NKVFYI
+460 
-466 GNSGRVLIGEGFEG
+466 
-480 DTATCI
+480 
-486 IKATGYKPLTLTLGK
+486 IK
-501 TNYSAVLNVAYD
+501 
-513 KTKSA
+513 
-518 DANDVTLE
+518 DVTLE
-526 YRYGDWIIGFKNPAD
+526 SDTFGSDWYIKVAKPEG
-541 YVGNVLDFKVNGISW
+541 YVSDVTDFKVNGVSW
-556 AHKSTAISGG
+556 NRKSYAPASGG
-566 AYSTNASANTITIA
+566 AYYKDTDENAITIA
-580 ETSYSTSSPAVKS
+580 QKSYSSNESERAVQS
-593 GDVITISAKGYEDLN
+593 GDVITIVAKGYEDLK
-608 LKFVVDKDGKA
+608 LKFVVDTDGKA
-619 SLVADDGKGDPL
+619 SLVADDGKGDPY

-652 GVSGASTGGSTSNNN
+652 GVSGASTGGSTSNRN

-682 PTDDDWQKLDNN
+682 PTDDWQKLDNN

-748 VSVSIEDKQGRKAT
+748 VSVSIEDNQGRKAT

-866 LTNMKIL
+866 LTNMEIL

-914 EFKTGASVCGQIR
+914 EFKTGASVCGRIR

-957 EPVVVTNGNVTV
+957 EPVVVTNGNVAV

-1092 DGTLEETGTDDPLK
+1092 DGTLEENGTDDPLK

-1115 LIPPLDMFT
+1115 LIPPLDTFT

-1149 DDATCSVHVNE
+1149 DDVTCSVHVNE

-1239 TATPAPTTEPTTE
+1239 TATPAPITE

>member
-1 MRNIYKKTV
+1 MRNIYKKAA
-10 SLLLAVMLLLSMTAV
+10 SLLLVTMILLSMVVTGAV
-25 GVMAESAAPTE
+25 AEAAAPTE
-36 VKNCT
+36 VKSCEK
-41 YSGFDSTLNI
+41 SGFYTTVLN
-51 SFEDSAKAW
+51 FEFSDTTW
-60 LNAITDV
+60 LDAV
-67 TANGV
+67 NGV
-72 TYTKGTVSWGAEGNL
+72 TVNGTAFTGQTISSFSNDTGIWCVGNA
-87 WNIGTVSGAYGDEQA
+87 TGAYGNYKA
-102 LKLLY
+102 LQLAIENDA
-107 SSGSFPS
+107 SFPLTVEVTAAGYNKLTMEVAKTTVS
-114 TIVVKA
+114 YNDVYTATVKI
-120 NGYDT
+120 
-125 VTLNVTSES
+125 SE
-134 SGYKATITTAEPTAA
+134 TEPTTP
-149 PTASPTPEP
+149 PTEPTKEP

-164 DPPTNYTVSAYFG
+164 DPPTSFTVESSFG
-177 YDFNMTFTDAE
+177 YGFVFTFTDAE

-193 ITDVQ
+193 VTGVT
-198 VSGTSWEKV
+198 VNGEAWSKGSS
-207 SYSNLVSNNA
+207 SYSVWNNIC
-217 KYYVSGSDGRLY
+217 YYVNGSSGRLM
-229 IGEGFDGDTAV
+229 IGEDFKTNPAT
-240 CVITAEG
+240 CVITAAG
-247 YKPLTLTLNKTNHS
+247 YKPLTLTL
-261 AVIGAV
+261 
-267 TPTAAPTASPTPA
+267 
-280 PSKDKEP
+280 D
-287 PTNYTVSAYFGYD
+287 
-300 FNMTFTDA
+300 
-308 EDWLNAITDVQVS
+308 
-321 GTSWEKVSYSNLVS
+321 
-335 NNAKY
+335 
-340 YVSGSD
+340 
-346 GRLYIGEGFDGDT
+346 
-359 AVCVITAEGYKPLTL
+359 
-374 TLNKTNHTAVV
+374 KTNHTATVNAVEEITYKAYAAKAENGSVSLSASEGIKKGETVTVTVTPDVDYELDTLTVKTESKEVETKKVSETSYTFAMPAANVTVTAKFKASALKVV
-385 GTSTPTAPPTTEPS
+385 DIDKVTLTEDTFGNDWYINFSEPS
-399 EEPKPVEDKDPPT
+399 
-412 DYTTGSGSAS
+412 
-422 HDFQLT
+422 
-428 FNNATDW
+428 
-435 TQAITGIEIN
+435 
-445 GEAWTESDRSYEVSQ
+445 
-460 NKVFYI
+460 
-466 GNSGRVLIGEGFEG
+466 
-480 DTATCI
+480 
-486 IKATGYKPLTLTLGK
+486 
-501 TNYSAVLNVAYD
+501 
-513 KTKSA
+513 
-518 DANDVTLE
+518 
-526 YRYGDWIIGFKNPAD
+526 D
-541 YVGNVLDFKVNGISW
+541 YVENVTGFKVNGISW
-556 AHKSTAISGG
+556 EEKSYNTSSGG
-566 AYSTNASANTITIA
+566 AYRKYADDNYIQIA
-580 ETSYSTSSPAVKS
+580 QKSYSASENEAPVRS

-608 LKFVVDKDGKA
+608 LKFVVDTSGKA
-619 SLVADDGKGDPL
+619 SLVADDGEGDL
-631 ELHVKIEGSF
+631 YELHVKIEGSF

-682 PTDDDWQKLDNN
+682 PTDDDWQKLDNS

-866 LTNMKIL
+866 LINMEIL

-957 EPVVVTNGNVTV
+957 EPVVVINGNVAV

-1149 DDATCSVHVNE
+1149 DDVTCSVHVNE

-1239 TATPAPTTEPTTE
+1239 TATPAPTTEPTT
-1252 PTTTPAPT
+1252 TPAPT

-1314 RGKHVAK
+1314 RGKHIAK

>member
-1 MRNIYKKTV
+1 MI
-10 SLLLAVMLLLSMTAV
+10 LLSMVVTGAV
-25 GVMAESAAPTE
+25 AEAAAPTE
-36 VKNCT
+36 VKSCEK
-41 YSGFDSTLNI
+41 SGFYTTVLN
-51 SFEDSAKAW
+51 FEFSDTTW
-60 LNAITDV
+60 LDAV
-67 TANGV
+67 NGV
-72 TYTKGTVSWGAEGNL
+72 TVNGTAFTGQTINSFSNDTGIWCVGDA
-87 WNIGTVSGAYGDEQA
+87 TGAYGSYKA
-102 LKLLY
+102 LQLAIENDA
-107 SSGSFPS
+107 SFPL
-114 TIVVKA
+114 TVEVTA
-120 NGYDT
+120 AGYNKLT
-125 VTLNVTSES
+125 MEVA
-134 SGYKATITTAEPTAA
+134 KATVSYNDVYTATVKISETEPTTP
-149 PTASPTPEP
+149 PTEP

-164 DPPTNYTVSAYFG
+164 DPPTSFTASSNFG
-177 YDFNMTFTDAE
+177 SDFNLTFSGAY
-188 DWLNA
+188 DWLNS
-193 ITDVQ
+193 ITAVQ
-198 VSGTSWEKV
+198 VNGTAWEKASSSFGV
-207 SYSNLVSNNA
+207 NRNSNYCVIPGNENE
-217 KYYVSGSDGRLY
+217 DGYLY

-280 PSKDKEP
+280 PTK
-287 PTNYTVSAYFGYD
+287 TVD
-300 FNMTFTDA
+300 
-308 EDWLNAITDVQVS
+308 
-321 GTSWEKVSYSNLVS
+321 
-335 NNAKY
+335 
-340 YVSGSD
+340 
-346 GRLYIGEGFDGDT
+346 
-359 AVCVITAEGYKPLTL
+359 
-374 TLNKTNHTAVV
+374 
-385 GTSTPTAPPTTEPS
+385 
-399 EEPKPVEDKDPPT
+399 
-412 DYTTGSGSAS
+412 
-422 HDFQLT
+422 
-428 FNNATDW
+428 
-435 TQAITGIEIN
+435 
-445 GEAWTESDRSYEVSQ
+445 
-460 NKVFYI
+460 
-466 GNSGRVLIGEGFEG
+466 
-480 DTATCI
+480 
-486 IKATGYKPLTLTLGK
+486 IK
-501 TNYSAVLNVAYD
+501 
-513 KTKSA
+513 
-518 DANDVTLE
+518 DVTLE
-526 YRYGDWIIGFKNPAD
+526 SDTFGSDWYIKVAKPEG
-541 YVGNVLDFKVNGISW
+541 YVSDVTDFKVNGIPW
-556 AHKSTAISGG
+556 EEKSYNVSSGG
-566 AYSTNASANTITIA
+566 AYRKYADDNYIQIA
-580 ETSYSTSSPAVKS
+580 QKSYSASENKVPVRS

-608 LKFVVDKDGKA
+608 LKFVVDANGKA
-619 SLVADDGKGDPL
+619 SLVAGDGKGDPY

-748 VSVSIEDKQGRKAT
+748 VSVSIEDNQGRKAT

-866 LTNMKIL
+866 LTNMEIL

-914 EFKTGASVCGQIR
+914 DFKTGASVCGQIR

-944 YLANGDLTDRTTS
+944 YLANGDLTGRTTS
-957 EPVVVTNGNVTV
+957 EPVVVTNGNVAV

-989 QVNGTL
+989 RVNGTL

-1149 DDATCSVHVNE
+1149 DDVTCSVHVNE
-1160 AAHTFVWVN
+1160 AAHTFVWVD

-1178 RSIEAR
+1178 RSIEDR

-1239 TATPAPTTEPTTE
+1239 TATPAPTTE

>member
-1 MRNIYKKTV
+1 MRNIYKKAA
-10 SLLLAVMLLLSMTAV
+10 SLLLVTMILLSMVVTGAV
-25 GVMAESAAPTE
+25 AEAAAPTE
-36 VKNCT
+36 VKSCEK
-41 YSGFDSTLNI
+41 SGFYTTVLN
-51 SFEDSAKAW
+51 FEFSDTTW
-60 LNAITDV
+60 LDAV
-67 TANGV
+67 NGV
-72 TYTKGTVSWGAEGNL
+72 TVNGTAFTGQTISSFSNDTGIWCVGNA
-87 WNIGTVSGAYGDEQA
+87 TGAYGSYKA
-102 LKLLY
+102 LQLAIENDA
-107 SSGSFPS
+107 SFPL
-114 TIVVKA
+114 TVEVTA
-120 NGYDT
+120 AGYNKLT
-125 VTLNVTSES
+125 MEVA
-134 SGYKATITTAEPTAA
+134 KATVSYNDVYTATVKISETEPTTP
-149 PTASPTPEP
+149 PTEPTKEP

-164 DPPTNYTVSAYFG
+164 DPPTSFTASSNFG
-177 YDFNMTFTDAE
+177 SDFNLTFSGAY
-188 DWLNA
+188 DWLNS
-193 ITDVQ
+193 ITAVQ
-198 VSGTSWEKV
+198 VNGTAWEKASSSFGV
-207 SYSNLVSNNA
+207 SGNSN
-217 KYYVSGSDGRLY
+217 YYVRPGNEYEDGYLY
-229 IGEGFDGDTAV
+229 IGEGFDTNPAT
-240 CVITAEG
+240 CVIT
-247 YKPLTLTLNKTNHS
+247 
-261 AVIGAV
+261 
-267 TPTAAPTASPTPA
+267 
-280 PSKDKEP
+280 
-287 PTNYTVSAYFGYD
+287 
-300 FNMTFTDA
+300 
-308 EDWLNAITDVQVS
+308 
-321 GTSWEKVSYSNLVS
+321 
-335 NNAKY
+335 
-340 YVSGSD
+340 
-346 GRLYIGEGFDGDT
+346 
-359 AVCVITAEGYKPLTL
+359 
-374 TLNKTNHTAVV
+374 
-385 GTSTPTAPPTTEPS
+385 
-399 EEPKPVEDKDPPT
+399 
-412 DYTTGSGSAS
+412 
-422 HDFQLT
+422 
-428 FNNATDW
+428 
-435 TQAITGIEIN
+435 
-445 GEAWTESDRSYEVSQ
+445 
-460 NKVFYI
+460 
-466 GNSGRVLIGEGFEG
+466 
-480 DTATCI
+480 
-486 IKATGYKPLTLTLGK
+486 ATGYKPLTLTLDK
-501 TNYSAVLNVAYD
+501 TNHTATVNVVEEITYKAYAAKAENGSVSLSASEGIKKGETVTVTVTPDVDYELDTLTVKTESKEVETKKVSETSYTFAMPAANVTVTAKFKASALKVVDID
-513 KTKSA
+513 K
-518 DANDVTLE
+518 VTLTE
-526 YRYGDWIIGFKNPAD
+526 DTFGNDWHINFSEPSD
-541 YVGNVLDFKVNGISW
+541 YVENVTGFKVNGISW
-556 AHKSTAISGG
+556 EEKSYNVSSGG
-566 AYSTNASANTITIA
+566 AYRKYADDNYIQIA
-580 ETSYSTSSPAVKS
+580 QKSYSASENEVPVRS

-608 LKFVVDKDGKA
+608 LKFVVDTSGKA
-619 SLVADDGKGDPL
+619 SLVADDGEGDPY

-652 GVSGASTGGSTSNNN
+652 GVSGASTGGSTSNSN
-667 SNVTVYGALVEKDKE
+667 SNVTVYGVLVEKDKE

-694 SEIDLNGSKCKVSIV
+694 SQIDLNGSKCKVSIV

-866 LTNMKIL
+866 LTNMEIL

-902 GTFSMNYSAYSG
+902 GTFSMNYRAYSG

-957 EPVVVTNGNVTV
+957 EPVVVTNGNVAV

-1115 LIPPLDMFT
+1115 LIPPLDTFT

-1149 DDATCSVHVNE
+1149 DDVTCSVHVNE

-1239 TATPAPTTEPTTE
+1239 TATPAPTTEPTATPASTTE

>member
-1 MRNIYKKTV
+1 MRNIYKKAA
-10 SLLLAVMLLLSMTAV
+10 SLLLVTMILLSMVVTGAV
-25 GVMAESAAPTE
+25 AEAAAPTE
-36 VKNCT
+36 VKSCEK
-41 YSGFDSTLNI
+41 SGLYTTVLN
-51 SFEDSAKAW
+51 FEFSDTTW
-60 LNAITDV
+60 LDAV
-67 TANGV
+67 NGV
-72 TYTKGTVSWGAEGNL
+72 TVNGTAFTGQTISSFSNDTGIWCVGNA
-87 WNIGTVSGAYGDEQA
+87 TGAYGSYKA
-102 LKLLY
+102 LQLAIENDA
-107 SSGSFPS
+107 SFPL
-114 TIVVKA
+114 TVEVTA
-120 NGYDT
+120 AGYNKLT
-125 VTLNVTSES
+125 MEVA
-134 SGYKATITTAEPTAA
+134 KATVSYNDVYTATVKIPETEPTTP
-149 PTASPTPEP
+149 PTEPTKEP

-164 DPPTNYTVSAYFG
+164 DPPTSFTVESNFG
-177 YDFNMTFTDAE
+177 YDFVFTFTDAE

-193 ITDVQ
+193 VTGVT
-198 VSGTSWEKV
+198 VNGEAWSKGSS
-207 SYSNLVSNNA
+207 SYSVWNNTC
-217 KYYVSGSDGRLY
+217 YYVNGSSGRLM
-229 IGEGFDGDTAV
+229 IGEDFKTNPAT
-240 CVITAEG
+240 CIITAKG
-247 YKPLTLTLNKTNHS
+247 YKPLTLTLDKSNHK
-261 AVIGAV
+261 VTIGAV
-267 TPTAAPTASPTPA
+267 EETTYKAYVEKAENGSVSLSASEGIKKGETVTVTVTPDVDYELDTLTVKTE
-280 PSKDKEP
+280 SKEVETK
-287 PTNYTVSAYFGYD
+287 
-300 FNMTFTDA
+300 
-308 EDWLNAITDVQVS
+308 
-321 GTSWEKVSYSNLVS
+321 KVSETSYTFAMPAANVTVT
-335 NNAKY
+335 AKFKASALK
-340 YVSGSD
+340 VVD
-346 GRLYIGEGFDGDT
+346 IDK
-359 AVCVITAEGYKPLTL
+359 VTL
-374 TLNKTNHTAVV
+374 TEDTFGNDWHINF
-385 GTSTPTAPPTTEPS
+385 SEPS
-399 EEPKPVEDKDPPT
+399 
-412 DYTTGSGSAS
+412 
-422 HDFQLT
+422 
-428 FNNATDW
+428 
-435 TQAITGIEIN
+435 
-445 GEAWTESDRSYEVSQ
+445 
-460 NKVFYI
+460 
-466 GNSGRVLIGEGFEG
+466 
-480 DTATCI
+480 
-486 IKATGYKPLTLTLGK
+486 
-501 TNYSAVLNVAYD
+501 
-513 KTKSA
+513 
-518 DANDVTLE
+518 
-526 YRYGDWIIGFKNPAD
+526 D
-541 YVGNVLDFKVNGISW
+541 YVENVTGFKVNGISW
-556 AHKSTAISGG
+556 EEKSYNISSGG
-566 AYSTNASANTITIA
+566 AYRKYADDNYIQIA
-580 ETSYSTSSPAVKS
+580 QKSYSASENEVPVRS

-608 LKFVVDKDGKA
+608 LKFVVDTSGKA
-619 SLVADDGKGDPL
+619 SLVADDGEGDPY

-709 PDVESGT
+709 QDVESGT

-748 VSVSIEDKQGRKAT
+748 VSVSIEDNQGRKAT

-866 LTNMKIL
+866 LTNMEIL

-957 EPVVVTNGNVTV
+957 EPVVVTNGNVAV

-1047 ISGSGTISTSET
+1047 ISGGGTISTSET

-1115 LIPPLDMFT
+1115 LIPPLDTFT

-1149 DDATCSVHVNE
+1149 DDVSCSVHVNE

-1239 TATPAPTTEPTTE
+1239 TATPAPTTEPTT
-1252 PTTTPAPT
+1252 TPAPT
-1260 AAPSA
+1260 AASSA

>member
-1 MRNIYKKTV
+1 MRNIYKKAA
-10 SLLLAVMLLLSMTAV
+10 SLLLVTMILLSMVVTGAV
-25 GVMAESAAPTE
+25 AEAAAPTE
-36 VKNCT
+36 VKSCEKSRLYT
-41 YSGFDSTLNI
+41 TVLN
-51 SFEDSAKAW
+51 FEFSDTTW
-60 LNAITDV
+60 LDAV
-67 TANGV
+67 NGV
-72 TYTKGTVSWGAEGNL
+72 TVNGTAFTGQTINSFSSDTGIWCVGNA
-87 WNIGTVSGAYGDEQA
+87 TGAYGNYKA
-102 LKLLY
+102 LQLAIENDA
-107 SSGSFPS
+107 SFPL
-114 TIVVKA
+114 TVEVTA
-120 NGYDT
+120 AGYNKLT
-125 VTLNVTSES
+125 MEVA
-134 SGYKATITTAEPTAA
+134 KATVSYNDVYTATVKISETEPTTP
-149 PTASPTPEP
+149 PTEPTEEP

-164 DPPTNYTVSAYFG
+164 DPPTSFTASSNFG
-177 YDFNMTFTDAE
+177 SDFNLTFSGAY
-188 DWLNA
+188 DWLNS
-193 ITDVQ
+193 ITAVQ
-198 VSGTSWEKV
+198 VNGTAWEKASSSFGV
-207 SYSNLVSNNA
+207 SRNSN
-217 KYYVSGSDGRLY
+217 YYVRPGNEYEDGCLY
-229 IGEGFDGDTAV
+229 IGEGFDTNPAT
-240 CVITAEG
+240 CVITAKG
-247 YKPLTLTLNKTNHS
+247 YKPLTLTLDKSNHK
-261 AVIGAV
+261 VTIGAV
-267 TPTAAPTASPTPA
+267 EETTYKAYVAKAENGSISLSASEGIKKGETVTVTVTPDVDYELDTLTVKTE
-280 PSKDKEP
+280 SKEVETK
-287 PTNYTVSAYFGYD
+287 
-300 FNMTFTDA
+300 
-308 EDWLNAITDVQVS
+308 
-321 GTSWEKVSYSNLVS
+321 KVSEASYTFAMPAANVTVT
-335 NNAKY
+335 AKFKASALK
-340 YVSGSD
+340 VVD
-346 GRLYIGEGFDGDT
+346 IDK
-359 AVCVITAEGYKPLTL
+359 VTL
-374 TLNKTNHTAVV
+374 TEDTFGNDWHINF
-385 GTSTPTAPPTTEPS
+385 SEPS
-399 EEPKPVEDKDPPT
+399 
-412 DYTTGSGSAS
+412 
-422 HDFQLT
+422 
-428 FNNATDW
+428 
-435 TQAITGIEIN
+435 
-445 GEAWTESDRSYEVSQ
+445 
-460 NKVFYI
+460 
-466 GNSGRVLIGEGFEG
+466 
-480 DTATCI
+480 
-486 IKATGYKPLTLTLGK
+486 
-501 TNYSAVLNVAYD
+501 
-513 KTKSA
+513 
-518 DANDVTLE
+518 
-526 YRYGDWIIGFKNPAD
+526 D
-541 YVGNVLDFKVNGISW
+541 YVENVTGFKVNGISW
-556 AHKSTAISGG
+556 EEKSYNISSGG
-566 AYSTNASANTITIA
+566 AYRKYADDNYIQIA
-580 ETSYSTSSPAVKS
+580 QKSYSASENEVPVRS

-608 LKFVVDKDGKA
+608 LKFVVDTSGKA
-619 SLVADDGKGDPL
+619 SLVADDGEGDPY

-652 GVSGASTGGSTSNNN
+652 GVSGASTGGSTSNSN

-694 SEIDLNGSKCKVSIV
+694 SKIDLNGSKCKVSIV
-709 PDVESGT
+709 PDVESST
-716 PEDADS
+716 PEDADC
-722 GMSGVY
+722 GMKGVF
-728 MPISSD
+728 MPAISSS
-734 LTLSGTPKDAGKYL
+734 LSLSGTPKDAGKYL
-748 VSVSIEDKQGRKAT
+748 ISVSIEDNQGRKAT
-762 SNTLPFMIYTGEETL
+762 SNTLPFVVYTGEETL
-777 AEQIKIENLK
+777 AEQIKLENLRK
-787 QYANGLYAWDIM
+787 YESGKYAWDIM

-914 EFKTGASVCGQIR
+914 GFKTGASVCGQIR

-944 YLANGDLTDRTTS
+944 YLANGDLTGRTTS
-957 EPVVVTNGNVTV
+957 EPVVVTNGNVAV

-1115 LIPPLDMFT
+1115 LIPPLDTFT

-1139 FDENTHWNPC
+1139 FNENTHWNPC
-1149 DDATCSVHVNE
+1149 DDVTCSVHVNE

-1239 TATPAPTTEPTTE
+1239 TATPAPTTEPTT
-1252 PTTTPAPT
+1252 TPAPT

>member
-1 MRNIYKKTV
+1 MRNIYKKAA
-10 SLLLAVMLLLSMTAV
+10 SLLLVTMILLSMVVTGAV
-25 GVMAESAAPTE
+25 AEAAAPTE
-36 VKNCT
+36 VKSCEK
-41 YSGFDSTLNI
+41 SGFYTTVLN
-51 SFEDSAKAW
+51 FEFSDTTW
-60 LNAITDV
+60 LDAV
-67 TANGV
+67 NGV
-72 TYTKGTVSWGAEGNL
+72 TVNGTAYTNQTINSFSSDTGIWCVGNATGTYGSYKALQLAIENDASFPLTVEVTASGYNKLTMEVAKTTVSYNDVYTA
-87 WNIGTVSGAYGDEQA
+87 TVKTPEVE
-102 LKLLY
+102 
-107 SSGSFPS
+107 PS
-114 TIVVKA
+114 TPP
-120 NGYDT
+120 T
-125 VTLNVTSES
+125 
-134 SGYKATITTAEPTAA
+134 EPEEDKDA
-149 PTASPTPEP
+149 PT
-158 TPVEDT
+158 
-164 DPPTNYTVSAYFG
+164 NFTVSASFG
-177 YDFNMTFTDAE
+177 YDFDMTFTDAAE
-188 DWLNA
+188 WLSA

-198 VSGTSWEKV
+198 IDGTSWKKV
-207 SYSNLVSNNA
+207 DYTSLVYDNA
-217 KYYVSGSDGRLY
+217 KYYVNADDGRIL
-229 IGEGFDGDTAV
+229 IGEGFV
-240 CVITAEG
+240 
-247 YKPLTLTLNKTNHS
+247 N
-261 AVIGAV
+261 
-267 TPTAAPTASPTPA
+267 
-280 PSKDKEP
+280 
-287 PTNYTVSAYFGYD
+287 
-300 FNMTFTDA
+300 
-308 EDWLNAITDVQVS
+308 
-321 GTSWEKVSYSNLVS
+321 
-335 NNAKY
+335 
-340 YVSGSD
+340 
-346 GRLYIGEGFDGDT
+346 DT

-667 SNVTVYGALVEKDKE
+667 SNVTVYGALVEKGTE
-682 PTDDDWQKLDNN
+682 PTENDWVRLDSSDSTIENR
-694 SEIDLNGSKCKVSIV
+694 IDLNDSKVSIV
-709 PDVESGT
+709 SDVENGT
-716 PEDADS
+716 PEDADC
-722 GMSGVY
+722 GMKGVF
-728 MPISSD
+728 MPAISSS

-748 VSVSIEDKQGRKAT
+748 ISVSIEDNQGRKAT
-762 SNTLPFMIYTGEETL
+762 SNTLPFVVYTGEETL
-777 AEQIKIENLK
+777 AEQIKLENLRK
-787 QYANGLYAWDIM
+787 YESGKYAWDIM

-852 IPQTLYIPAGCNLT
+852 IPQTLYIPAGCDLT
-866 LTNMKIL
+866 LTNMEIL
-873 SSVRIVVE
+873 SSVRIVIE

-902 GTFSMNYSAYSG
+902 GTFSMNYSAFTG
-914 EFKTGASVCGQIR
+914 KFKTGASVCGQIR
-927 LADGAIL
+927 LADGAVL

-957 EPVVVTNGNVTV
+957 APVVVTNGNVAV

-989 QVNGTL
+989 QVNGIL

-1083 LTSQSRHVK
+1083 LTSKSRHVK

-1115 LIPPLDMFT
+1115 LIPPLDTFT

-1149 DDATCSVHVNE
+1149 DDVTCSVHVNE

-1239 TATPAPTTEPTTE
+1239 TATPAPTTEPTA
-1252 PTTTPAPT
+1252 TPAPT
-1260 AAPSA
+1260 AAPTTA
-1265 AATVTPVPNNNNGS
+1265 PAATPSTAATATPAPNHNNGS

-1289 AVIFSISLLT
+1289 TVIFSVSLLT

>member
-1 MRNIYKKTV
+1 MRNIYKKAA
-10 SLLLAVMLLLSMTAV
+10 SLLLVTMILLSMVVTGAV
-25 GVMAESAAPTE
+25 AEAAAPTE
-36 VKNCT
+36 VKSCEK
-41 YSGFDSTLNI
+41 SGFYTTVLN
-51 SFEDSAKAW
+51 FEFSDTTW
-60 LNAITDV
+60 LNAV
-67 TANGV
+67 NGV
-72 TYTKGTVSWGAEGNL
+72 TVNGTAFTGQTISSFSNDTGIWCVGNA
-87 WNIGTVSGAYGDEQA
+87 TGAYGNYKA
-102 LKLLY
+102 LQLAIENDA
-107 SSGSFPS
+107 SFPL
-114 TIVVKA
+114 TVEVTA
-120 NGYDT
+120 AGYNKLT
-125 VTLNVTSES
+125 MEVA
-134 SGYKATITTAEPTAA
+134 KATVNYNDVYTATVKISET
-149 PTASPTPEP
+149 EP
-158 TPVEDT
+158 TPAPTEEK
-164 DPPTNYTVSAYFG
+164 DPPTEFTSGNNFG
-177 YDFNMTFTDAE
+177 YDFQLTFADGDE
-188 DWLNA
+188 WLQA
-193 ITDVQ
+193 VTDVE
-198 VSGTSWEKV
+198 VNGTSWEKV
-207 SYSNLVSNNA
+207 SYSSLVYNNA
-217 KYYVSGSDGRLY
+217 KYYVSGSDDKLY

-280 PSKDKEP
+280 PTK
-287 PTNYTVSAYFGYD
+287 TVD
-300 FNMTFTDA
+300 
-308 EDWLNAITDVQVS
+308 
-321 GTSWEKVSYSNLVS
+321 
-335 NNAKY
+335 
-340 YVSGSD
+340 
-346 GRLYIGEGFDGDT
+346 
-359 AVCVITAEGYKPLTL
+359 
-374 TLNKTNHTAVV
+374 
-385 GTSTPTAPPTTEPS
+385 
-399 EEPKPVEDKDPPT
+399 
-412 DYTTGSGSAS
+412 
-422 HDFQLT
+422 
-428 FNNATDW
+428 
-435 TQAITGIEIN
+435 
-445 GEAWTESDRSYEVSQ
+445 
-460 NKVFYI
+460 
-466 GNSGRVLIGEGFEG
+466 
-480 DTATCI
+480 
-486 IKATGYKPLTLTLGK
+486 IK
-501 TNYSAVLNVAYD
+501 
-513 KTKSA
+513 
-518 DANDVTLE
+518 DVTLE
-526 YRYGDWIIGFKNPAD
+526 SDTFGSDWYIKVAKPEG
-541 YVGNVLDFKVNGISW
+541 YVSDVTDFKVNGVSW
-556 AHKSTAISGG
+556 EEKSYNVSSGG
-566 AYSTNASANTITIA
+566 AYRKYADDNYIQIA
-580 ETSYSTSSPAVKS
+580 QKSYSASENEVPVRS

-608 LKFVVDKDGKA
+608 LKFVVDANGKA
-619 SLVADDGKGDPL
+619 SLVAGDGKGDPY

-652 GVSGASTGGSTSNNN
+652 GVSGASTGGSTSNSN

-709 PDVESGT
+709 PDVESDT

-748 VSVSIEDKQGRKAT
+748 VSVSIEDNQGRKAT

-866 LTNMKIL
+866 LTNMEIL

-957 EPVVVTNGNVTV
+957 EPVVVTNGNVAV

-1115 LIPPLDMFT
+1115 LIPPLDTFT

-1149 DDATCSVHVNE
+1149 DDVTCSVHVNE

-1194 YTRNENTPITPDPV
+1194 YTCNENTPITPDPV

-1239 TATPAPTTEPTTE
+1239 TATPAPTTEPTT
-1252 PTTTPAPT
+1252 TPAPT

-1279 NTPKTGSDYI
+1279 NTPKTGSDYT

>member
-1 MRNIYKKTV
+1 MRNIYKKAA
-10 SLLLAVMLLLSMTAV
+10 SLLLVTMILLSMVVTGAV
-25 GVMAESAAPTE
+25 AEAAAPTE
-36 VKNCT
+36 VKSCEK
-41 YSGFDSTLNI
+41 SGFYTTVLN
-51 SFEDSAKAW
+51 FEFSDTTW
-60 LNAITDV
+60 LDAV
-67 TANGV
+67 NGV
-72 TYTKGTVSWGAEGNL
+72 TVNGTAFTGQTINSFSNDTGIWCVGDA
-87 WNIGTVSGAYGDEQA
+87 TGAYGSYKA
-102 LKLLY
+102 LQLAIENDA
-107 SSGSFPS
+107 SFPL
-114 TIVVKA
+114 TVEVTA
-120 NGYDT
+120 AGYNKLT
-125 VTLNVTSES
+125 MEVA
-134 SGYKATITTAEPTAA
+134 KATVSYNDVYTATVKISETEPT
-149 PTASPTPEP
+149 T
-158 TPVEDT
+158 
-164 DPPTNYTVSAYFG
+164 PPT
-177 YDFNMTFTDAE
+177 E
-188 DWLNA
+188 
-193 ITDVQ
+193 
-198 VSGTSWEKV
+198 
-207 SYSNLVSNNA
+207 
-217 KYYVSGSDGRLY
+217 
-229 IGEGFDGDTAV
+229 
-240 CVITAEG
+240 
-247 YKPLTLTLNKTNHS
+247 
-261 AVIGAV
+261 
-267 TPTAAPTASPTPA
+267 

-631 ELHVKIEGSF
+631 ELHVKIEGTF

-652 GVSGASTGGSTSNNN
+652 GISGASTGSSSNNN
-667 SNVTVYGALVEKDKE
+667 SAVTVYGAITNKGEE
-682 PTDDDWQKLDNN
+682 PTDADWQELDSYSKVNLN
-694 SEIDLNGSKCKVSIV
+694 SGKCKVSIV
-709 PDVESGT
+709 PNTESGT
-716 PEDADS
+716 PADADS
-722 GMSGVY
+722 GMKGIYFVT
-728 MPISSD
+728 SSK
-734 LTLSGTPKDAGKYL
+734 LSLNGTPKDAGKYL
-748 VSVSIEDKQGRKAT
+748 ISVSVEDTQGRKAE
-762 SNTLPFMIYTGEETL
+762 SNALPFVIYTGEETL

-914 EFKTGASVCGQIR
+914 DFKTGASVCGQIR

-957 EPVVVTNGNVTV
+957 EPVVVTNGNVAV

-1115 LIPPLDMFT
+1115 LIPPLDTFT

-1149 DDATCSVHVNE
+1149 DDVTCSVHVNE

-1184 TKHEECTVCG
+1184 TRHEECTVCG

-1239 TATPAPTTEPTTE
+1239 TATPAPTTEPTT
-1252 PTTTPAPT
+1252 TPAPT

-1289 AVIFSISLLT
+1289 AVIFSISLFT

>member
-1 MRNIYKKTV
+1 MRNIYKKAA
-10 SLLLAVMLLLSMTAV
+10 SLLLVTMILLSMVVTGAV
-25 GVMAESAAPTE
+25 AEAAAPTE
-36 VKNCT
+36 VKSCEK
-41 YSGFDSTLNI
+41 SGFYTTVLN
-51 SFEDSAKAW
+51 FEFSDTTW
-60 LNAITDV
+60 LDAV
-67 TANGV
+67 NGV
-72 TYTKGTVSWGAEGNL
+72 TVNGKAFTGQTINSFSSDTGIWCVGNA
-87 WNIGTVSGAYGDEQA
+87 TGAYGSYKA
-102 LKLLY
+102 LQLAIENDA
-107 SSGSFPS
+107 SFPL
-114 TIVVKA
+114 TVEVTA
-120 NGYDT
+120 AGYNKLT
-125 VTLNVTSES
+125 MEVA
-134 SGYKATITTAEPTAA
+134 KATVNYNDVYTATVKISETEPTTP
-149 PTASPTPEP
+149 PTEPTKEP

-164 DPPTNYTVSAYFG
+164 DPPTSFTVESNFG
-177 YDFNMTFTDAE
+177 YDFVFTFTDAE

-193 ITDVQ
+193 VTGVT
-198 VSGTSWEKV
+198 VNGEAWSKGSS
-207 SYSNLVSNNA
+207 SYSVWNNTC
-217 KYYVSGSDGRLY
+217 YYVNGSSGRLM
-229 IGEGFDGDTAV
+229 IGEDFKTNPAT
-240 CVITAEG
+240 CIITAKG
-247 YKPLTLTLNKTNHS
+247 YKPLTLTLDKSNHK
-261 AVIGAV
+261 VTIGAV
-267 TPTAAPTASPTPA
+267 EETTYKAYVAEAENGSVSLSASEGIKKGETVTVTVTPDVGYELDTLTAKTE
-280 PSKDKEP
+280 SKEVETK
-287 PTNYTVSAYFGYD
+287 
-300 FNMTFTDA
+300 
-308 EDWLNAITDVQVS
+308 
-321 GTSWEKVSYSNLVS
+321 KVSETSYTFAMPAANVTVT
-335 NNAKY
+335 AKFKASALK
-340 YVSGSD
+340 VVD
-346 GRLYIGEGFDGDT
+346 IDK
-359 AVCVITAEGYKPLTL
+359 VTL
-374 TLNKTNHTAVV
+374 TEDTFGNDWHINF
-385 GTSTPTAPPTTEPS
+385 SEPS
-399 EEPKPVEDKDPPT
+399 
-412 DYTTGSGSAS
+412 
-422 HDFQLT
+422 
-428 FNNATDW
+428 
-435 TQAITGIEIN
+435 
-445 GEAWTESDRSYEVSQ
+445 
-460 NKVFYI
+460 
-466 GNSGRVLIGEGFEG
+466 
-480 DTATCI
+480 
-486 IKATGYKPLTLTLGK
+486 
-501 TNYSAVLNVAYD
+501 
-513 KTKSA
+513 
-518 DANDVTLE
+518 
-526 YRYGDWIIGFKNPAD
+526 D
-541 YVGNVLDFKVNGISW
+541 YVENVTGFKVNGISW
-556 AHKSTAISGG
+556 EEKSYNISSGG
-566 AYSTNASANTITIA
+566 AYRKYADDNYIQIA
-580 ETSYSTSSPAVKS
+580 QKSYSASENEVPVRS

-608 LKFVVDKDGKA
+608 LKFVVDTSGKA
-619 SLVADDGKGDPL
+619 SLVADDGEGDPY

-728 MPISSD
+728 MPISSE

-748 VSVSIEDKQGRKAT
+748 VSVSIEDNQGRKAT

-787 QYANGLYAWDIM
+787 QYANSLYAWDIM

-866 LTNMKIL
+866 LTNMEIL

-957 EPVVVTNGNVTV
+957 EPVVVTNGNVAV

-1047 ISGSGTISTSET
+1047 ISGSGTISTNET

-1115 LIPPLDMFT
+1115 LIPPLDTFT

-1149 DDATCSVHVNE
+1149 DDVTCSVHVNE

-1239 TATPAPTTEPTTE
+1239 TATPAPTTEPTT
-1252 PTTTPAPT
+1252 TPAPT

>member
-164 DPPTNYTVSAYFG
+164 DPPTSFTVESNFG
-177 YDFNMTFTDAE
+177 YDFVFTFTDAE

-193 ITDVQ
+193 VTGVT
-198 VSGTSWEKV
+198 VNGEAWSKGSS
-207 SYSNLVSNNA
+207 SYSVWNNTC
-217 KYYVSGSDGRLY
+217 YYVNGSSGRLM
-229 IGEGFDGDTAV
+229 IGEDFKTNPAT
-240 CVITAEG
+240 CVITAKG
-247 YKPLTLTLNKTNHS
+247 YKPLTLTLDKSNHK
-261 AVIGAV
+261 VTIGAV
-267 TPTAAPTASPTPA
+267 EETTYKAYVAKAENGSVSLSASEGIKKGETVTVTVTPDVDYELDTLTVKTE
-280 PSKDKEP
+280 SKEVETK
-287 PTNYTVSAYFGYD
+287 
-300 FNMTFTDA
+300 
-308 EDWLNAITDVQVS
+308 
-321 GTSWEKVSYSNLVS
+321 KVSETSYTFVMPDANVTVT
-335 NNAKY
+335 AKFKASALK
-340 YVSGSD
+340 VVD
-346 GRLYIGEGFDGDT
+346 IDK
-359 AVCVITAEGYKPLTL
+359 VTL
-374 TLNKTNHTAVV
+374 TEDTFGNDWHINF
-385 GTSTPTAPPTTEPS
+385 SEPS
-399 EEPKPVEDKDPPT
+399 
-412 DYTTGSGSAS
+412 
-422 HDFQLT
+422 
-428 FNNATDW
+428 
-435 TQAITGIEIN
+435 
-445 GEAWTESDRSYEVSQ
+445 
-460 NKVFYI
+460 
-466 GNSGRVLIGEGFEG
+466 
-480 DTATCI
+480 
-486 IKATGYKPLTLTLGK
+486 
-501 TNYSAVLNVAYD
+501 
-513 KTKSA
+513 
-518 DANDVTLE
+518 
-526 YRYGDWIIGFKNPAD
+526 D
-541 YVGNVLDFKVNGISW
+541 YVENVTGFKVNGIYW
-556 AHKSTAISGG
+556 EEKSYNISSGG
-566 AYSTNASANTITIA
+566 AYRKYADDNYIQIA
-580 ETSYSTSSPAVKS
+580 QKSYSASENEVPVRS

-608 LKFVVDKDGKA
+608 LKFVVDTSGKA
-619 SLVADDGKGDPL
+619 SLVADDGEGDL
-631 ELHVKIEGSF
+631 YELHVKIEGSF

-652 GVSGASTGGSTSNNN
+652 GVSGASTGGSTSNSN

-866 LTNMKIL
+866 LTNMEIL

-902 GTFSMNYSAYSG
+902 GTFSMNYRAYSG

-957 EPVVVTNGNVTV
+957 EPVVVTNGNVAV

-1115 LIPPLDMFT
+1115 LIPPLDTFT

-1149 DDATCSVHVNE
+1149 DDVTCSVHVNE

-1239 TATPAPTTEPTTE
+1239 TATPAPTTEPTT
-1252 PTTTPAPT
+1252 TPAPT

>member
-1 MRNIYKKTV
+1 MRNIYKKAA
-10 SLLLAVMLLLSMTAV
+10 SLLLVTMILLSMVVTGAV
-25 GVMAESAAPTE
+25 AEAAAPTE
-36 VKNCT
+36 VKSCEK
-41 YSGFDSTLNI
+41 SGFYTTVLN
-51 SFEDSAKAW
+51 FEFSDTTW
-60 LNAITDV
+60 LDAV
-67 TANGV
+67 NGV
-72 TYTKGTVSWGAEGNL
+72 TVNGTAFTGQTINSFSNDTGIWCVGDA
-87 WNIGTVSGAYGDEQA
+87 TGAYGSYKA
-102 LKLLY
+102 LQLAIENDA
-107 SSGSFPS
+107 SFPL
-114 TIVVKA
+114 TVEVTA
-120 NGYDT
+120 AGYNKLT
-125 VTLNVTSES
+125 MEVA
-134 SGYKATITTAEPTAA
+134 KATVSYNDVYTATVKISETEPTTP
-149 PTASPTPEP
+149 PTEP
-158 TPVEDT
+158 SKDKE
-164 DPPTNYTVSAYFG
+164 PPTNYTVSAYFG

-280 PSKDKEP
+280 PTASPTPAPTEEKDP
-287 PTNYTVSAYFGYD
+287 PTEFTSGNNFGYD
-300 FNMTFTDA
+300 FKLTFADGD
-308 EDWLNAITDVQVS
+308 EWLQAVTDVEVN
-321 GTSWEKVSYSNLVS
+321 GTAWKKGSSSYSVFKNDS
-335 NNAKY
+335 Y
-340 YVSGSD
+340 YVGNS
-346 GRLYIGEGFDGDT
+346 GRLYIGEGFT
-359 AVCVITAEGYKPLTL
+359 
-374 TLNKTNHTAVV
+374 
-385 GTSTPTAPPTTEPS
+385 
-399 EEPKPVEDKDPPT
+399 
-412 DYTTGSGSAS
+412 
-422 HDFQLT
+422 
-428 FNNATDW
+428 
-435 TQAITGIEIN
+435 
-445 GEAWTESDRSYEVSQ
+445 
-460 NKVFYI
+460 
-466 GNSGRVLIGEGFEG
+466 G
-480 DTATCI
+480 DTATCV
-486 IKATGYKPLTLTLGK
+486 IKATGYKPLTLTLDK
-501 TNYSAVLNVAYD
+501 TKYSAVVTPTEAPT
-513 KTKSA
+513 KTVDIK
-518 DANDVTLE
+518 DVTLE
-526 YRYGDWIIGFKNPAD
+526 SDTYGSDWYIKVAKPEG
-541 YVGNVLDFKVNGISW
+541 YVSDVTDFKVNGVSW
-556 AHKSTAISGG
+556 NRKSYAPASGG
-566 AYSTNASANTITIA
+566 AYYKDTDENAITIA
-580 ETSYSTSSPAVKS
+580 QKSYSSNESERAVQS
-593 GDVITISAKGYEDLN
+593 GDVITIVAKGYEDLK
-608 LKFVVDKDGKA
+608 LKFVVDTDGKA
-619 SLVADDGKGDPL
+619 SLVADDGEGDPY
-631 ELHVKIEGSF
+631 ELHVKIEGTF

-652 GVSGASTGGSTSNNN
+652 GISGASTGSSSNNN
-667 SNVTVYGALVEKDKE
+667 SAVTVYGAITNKGEE
-682 PTDDDWQKLDNN
+682 PTDADWQELDSYSKVNLN
-694 SEIDLNGSKCKVSIV
+694 SGKCKVSIV
-709 PDVESGT
+709 PNTESGT
-716 PEDADS
+716 PADADS
-722 GMSGVY
+722 GMKGIYFVT
-728 MPISSD
+728 SSK
-734 LTLSGTPKDAGKYL
+734 LSLNGTPKDAGKYL
-748 VSVSIEDKQGRKAT
+748 ISVSVEDTQGRKAE
-762 SNTLPFMIYTGEETL
+762 SNALPFVIYTGEETL

-914 EFKTGASVCGQIR
+914 DFKTGASVCGQIR

-944 YLANGDLTDRTTS
+944 YLANGDLADRTTS

-1149 DDATCSVHVNE
+1149 DDVTCSVHVNE
-1160 AAHTFVWVN
+1160 AAHTFVWVD

-1178 RSIEAR
+1178 RSIEDR

>member
-1 MRNIYKKTV
+1 MRNIYKKAA
-10 SLLLAVMLLLSMTAV
+10 SLLLVTMILLSMVVTGAV
-25 GVMAESAAPTE
+25 AEAAAPTE
-36 VKNCT
+36 VKSCEK
-41 YSGFDSTLNI
+41 SGFYTTVLN
-51 SFEDSAKAW
+51 FEFSDTTW
-60 LNAITDV
+60 LNAV
-67 TANGV
+67 NGV
-72 TYTKGTVSWGAEGNL
+72 TVNGTAFTGQTINSFSNDTGIWCVGNA
-87 WNIGTVSGAYGDEQA
+87 TGAYGSYKA
-102 LKLLY
+102 LQLAIENDA
-107 SSGSFPS
+107 SFPL
-114 TIVVKA
+114 TVEVTA
-120 NGYDT
+120 AGYNKLT
-125 VTLNVTSES
+125 MEVA
-134 SGYKATITTAEPTAA
+134 KATVNYNDVYTATVKISETEPTTP
-149 PTASPTPEP
+149 PTEPTKEP

-164 DPPTNYTVSAYFG
+164 DPPTSFTVESNFG
-177 YDFNMTFTDAE
+177 YDFVFTFTDAE

-193 ITDVQ
+193 VTGVT
-198 VSGTSWEKV
+198 VNGEAWSKGSS
-207 SYSNLVSNNA
+207 SYSVWNNTC
-217 KYYVSGSDGRLY
+217 YYVNGSSGRLM
-229 IGEGFDGDTAV
+229 IGEDFKTNPAT
-240 CVITAEG
+240 CIITAKG
-247 YKPLTLTLNKTNHS
+247 YKPLTLTLDKSNHK
-261 AVIGAV
+261 VTIGAV
-267 TPTAAPTASPTPA
+267 EETTYKAYVAEAENGSVSLSASEGIKKGETVTVTVTPDVGYELDTLTAKTE
-280 PSKDKEP
+280 SKEVETK
-287 PTNYTVSAYFGYD
+287 
-300 FNMTFTDA
+300 
-308 EDWLNAITDVQVS
+308 
-321 GTSWEKVSYSNLVS
+321 KVSETSYTFAMPAANVTVT
-335 NNAKY
+335 AKFKASALK
-340 YVSGSD
+340 VVD
-346 GRLYIGEGFDGDT
+346 IDK
-359 AVCVITAEGYKPLTL
+359 VTL
-374 TLNKTNHTAVV
+374 TEDTFGNDWHINF
-385 GTSTPTAPPTTEPS
+385 SEPS
-399 EEPKPVEDKDPPT
+399 
-412 DYTTGSGSAS
+412 
-422 HDFQLT
+422 
-428 FNNATDW
+428 
-435 TQAITGIEIN
+435 
-445 GEAWTESDRSYEVSQ
+445 
-460 NKVFYI
+460 
-466 GNSGRVLIGEGFEG
+466 
-480 DTATCI
+480 
-486 IKATGYKPLTLTLGK
+486 
-501 TNYSAVLNVAYD
+501 
-513 KTKSA
+513 
-518 DANDVTLE
+518 
-526 YRYGDWIIGFKNPAD
+526 D
-541 YVGNVLDFKVNGISW
+541 YVENVTGFKVNGISW
-556 AHKSTAISGG
+556 EEKSYNISSGG
-566 AYSTNASANTITIA
+566 AYRKYADDNYIQIA
-580 ETSYSTSSPAVKS
+580 QKSYSASENKVPVRS

-694 SEIDLNGSKCKVSIV
+694 SEINLNGSKCKVSIV

-716 PEDADS
+716 AEDADS

-728 MPISSD
+728 MPISSE

-748 VSVSIEDKQGRKAT
+748 VSVSIEDNQGRKAT

-787 QYANGLYAWDIM
+787 QYANSLYAWDIM

-866 LTNMKIL
+866 LTNMEIL

-944 YLANGDLTDRTTS
+944 YLANGDLADRTTS
-957 EPVVVTNGNVTV
+957 EPVVVTNGNVAV
-969 KGQVF
+969 KWQVF

-1040 FGDGGTA
+1040 LGDGGTA

-1115 LIPPLDMFT
+1115 LIPPLDTFT

-1149 DDATCSVHVNE
+1149 DDVTCSVHVNE

-1239 TATPAPTTEPTTE
+1239 TVTPAPTTEPTT
-1252 PTTTPAPT
+1252 TPVPT

>member
-1 MRNIYKKTV
+1 MRNIYKKAA
-10 SLLLAVMLLLSMTAV
+10 SLLLVTMILLSMVVTGAV
-25 GVMAESAAPTE
+25 AETAAPTE
-36 VKNCT
+36 VKSCEK
-41 YSGFDSTLNI
+41 SGFYTTVLN
-51 SFEDSAKAW
+51 FEFSDTTW
-60 LNAITDV
+60 LDAV
-67 TANGV
+67 NGV
-72 TYTKGTVSWGAEGNL
+72 TVNGTAFTGQTISSFSNDTGIWCVGNA
-87 WNIGTVSGAYGDEQA
+87 TGAYGNYKA
-102 LKLLY
+102 LQLAIENDA
-107 SSGSFPS
+107 SFPL
-114 TIVVKA
+114 TVEVTA
-120 NGYDT
+120 AGYNKLT
-125 VTLNVTSES
+125 MEVA
-134 SGYKATITTAEPTAA
+134 KATVSYNDVYTATVKISETEPTTP
-149 PTASPTPEP
+149 PTEP
-158 TPVEDT
+158 SKDKE
-164 DPPTNYTVSAYFG
+164 PPTNYTVSAYFG

-280 PSKDKEP
+280 PTK
-287 PTNYTVSAYFGYD
+287 TVD
-300 FNMTFTDA
+300 
-308 EDWLNAITDVQVS
+308 
-321 GTSWEKVSYSNLVS
+321 
-335 NNAKY
+335 
-340 YVSGSD
+340 
-346 GRLYIGEGFDGDT
+346 
-359 AVCVITAEGYKPLTL
+359 
-374 TLNKTNHTAVV
+374 
-385 GTSTPTAPPTTEPS
+385 
-399 EEPKPVEDKDPPT
+399 
-412 DYTTGSGSAS
+412 
-422 HDFQLT
+422 
-428 FNNATDW
+428 
-435 TQAITGIEIN
+435 
-445 GEAWTESDRSYEVSQ
+445 
-460 NKVFYI
+460 
-466 GNSGRVLIGEGFEG
+466 
-480 DTATCI
+480 
-486 IKATGYKPLTLTLGK
+486 IK
-501 TNYSAVLNVAYD
+501 
-513 KTKSA
+513 
-518 DANDVTLE
+518 DVTLE
-526 YRYGDWIIGFKNPAD
+526 SDTFGSDWYIKVAKPEG
-541 YVGNVLDFKVNGISW
+541 YVSDVTDFKVNGISW
-556 AHKSTAISGG
+556 EEKSYNVSSGG
-566 AYSTNASANTITIA
+566 AYRKYADDNYIQIA
-580 ETSYSTSSPAVKS
+580 QKSYSASENEVPVRS

-608 LKFVVDKDGKA
+608 LKFVVDASGKA
-619 SLVADDGKGDPL
+619 SLVADDGEGDL
-631 ELHVKIEGSF
+631 YELHVKIEGSF

-652 GVSGASTGGSTSNNN
+652 GVSGASTGGSTSNSN

-748 VSVSIEDKQGRKAT
+748 VSVSIEDNQGRKAT

-866 LTNMKIL
+866 LTNMEIL

-957 EPVVVTNGNVTV
+957 EPVVVTNGNVAV

-1115 LIPPLDMFT
+1115 LIPPLDAFT

-1149 DDATCSVHVNE
+1149 DDVTCSVHVNE

-1229 SVTPAPTTEP
+1229 SVTSAPTTEP
-1239 TATPAPTTEPTTE
+1239 TATPAPTTE

-1279 NTPKTGSDYI
+1279 NPPKTGSDYI

>member
-1 MRNIYKKTV
+1 MRNICKKAA
-10 SLLLAVMLLLSMTAV
+10 SLLLVTMILLSMVVTGAV
-25 GVMAESAAPTE
+25 AEAAAPTE
-36 VKNCT
+36 VKSCEV
-41 YSGFDSTLNI
+41 SGFMPETLNLE
-51 SFEDSAKAW
+51 FADTTW
-60 LNAITDV
+60 MNAIT
-67 TANGV
+67 GV
-72 TYTKGTVSWGAEGNL
+72 TVNGTSYTKGDLGWGASGTL
-87 WNIGTVSGAYGDEQA
+87 WNVGSATGAYGSYTA
-102 LKLLY
+102 LKIVNPDSYPATLEITAEGY
-107 SSGSFPS
+107 NTITVNVEKNVSVYPYTYTATVKTPEVEPS
-114 TIVVKA
+114 TPP
-120 NGYDT
+120 T
-125 VTLNVTSES
+125 
-134 SGYKATITTAEPTAA
+134 EPTE
-149 PTASPTPEP
+149 EP

-164 DPPTNYTVSAYFG
+164 DPPTSFTASSNFG
-177 YDFNMTFTDAE
+177 SDFNLTFSGAY
-188 DWLNA
+188 DWLNS
-193 ITDVQ
+193 ITAVQ
-198 VSGTSWEKV
+198 VNGTAWEKASSSFGV
-207 SYSNLVSNNA
+207 SRNSN
-217 KYYVSGSDGRLY
+217 YYVRPGNEYEDGYLY
-229 IGEGFDGDTAV
+229 IGEGFDTNPAT
-240 CVITAEG
+240 CIITAKG
-247 YKPLTLTLNKTNHS
+247 YKPLTLTLDKSNHK
-261 AVIGAV
+261 VTIGAV
-267 TPTAAPTASPTPA
+267 EETTYKAYAAKAENGSISLSASEGIKKGETVTVTVTPDVDYELDTLTVKTE
-280 PSKDKEP
+280 SKEVETK
-287 PTNYTVSAYFGYD
+287 
-300 FNMTFTDA
+300 
-308 EDWLNAITDVQVS
+308 
-321 GTSWEKVSYSNLVS
+321 KVSETSYTFAMPAANVTVT
-335 NNAKY
+335 AKFKASALK
-340 YVSGSD
+340 VVD
-346 GRLYIGEGFDGDT
+346 IDK
-359 AVCVITAEGYKPLTL
+359 VTL
-374 TLNKTNHTAVV
+374 TEDTFGNDWHINF
-385 GTSTPTAPPTTEPS
+385 SEPS
-399 EEPKPVEDKDPPT
+399 
-412 DYTTGSGSAS
+412 
-422 HDFQLT
+422 
-428 FNNATDW
+428 
-435 TQAITGIEIN
+435 
-445 GEAWTESDRSYEVSQ
+445 
-460 NKVFYI
+460 
-466 GNSGRVLIGEGFEG
+466 
-480 DTATCI
+480 
-486 IKATGYKPLTLTLGK
+486 
-501 TNYSAVLNVAYD
+501 
-513 KTKSA
+513 
-518 DANDVTLE
+518 
-526 YRYGDWIIGFKNPAD
+526 D
-541 YVGNVLDFKVNGISW
+541 YVENVTGFKVNGISW
-556 AHKSTAISGG
+556 EEKSYNVSSGG
-566 AYSTNASANTITIA
+566 AYRKYADDNYIQIA
-580 ETSYSTSSPAVKS
+580 QKSYSASENEVPVRS

-608 LKFVVDKDGKA
+608 LKFVVDTSGKA

-716 PEDADS
+716 PEDADC
-722 GMSGVY
+722 GMKGVF
-728 MPISSD
+728 MPAISSS

-748 VSVSIEDKQGRKAT
+748 ISVSIEDNQGRKAT
-762 SNTLPFMIYTGEETL
+762 SNTLPFVVYTGEETL
-777 AEQIKIENLK
+777 AEQIKLENLRK
-787 QYANGLYAWDIM
+787 YESGKYAWDIM

-852 IPQTLYIPAGCNLT
+852 IPQTLYIPAGCDLT

-914 EFKTGASVCGQIR
+914 GFKTGASVCGQIR

-944 YLANGDLTDRTTS
+944 YLANGDLTGRTTS
-957 EPVVVTNGNVTV
+957 EPVVVTNGNVAV
-969 KGQVF
+969 KGQAF

-1115 LIPPLDMFT
+1115 LIPPLDTFT

-1149 DDATCSVHVNE
+1149 DDVTCSVHVNE

-1314 RGKHVAK
+1314 RGKHVEK

>member
-198 VSGTSWEKV
+198 VSGTSWKKV
-207 SYSNLVSNNA
+207 SYSNLIGNNA

-321 GTSWEKVSYSNLVS
+321 GTSWKKVSYSNLIG

-631 ELHVKIEGSF
+631 ELHVKI
-641 EAAIVGQKDYD
+641 
-652 GVSGASTGGSTSNNN
+652 
-667 SNVTVYGALVEKDKE
+667 
-682 PTDDDWQKLDNN
+682 
-694 SEIDLNGSKCKVSIV
+694 
-709 PDVESGT
+709 
-716 PEDADS
+716 
-722 GMSGVY
+722 
-728 MPISSD
+728 
-734 LTLSGTPKDAGKYL
+734 
-748 VSVSIEDKQGRKAT
+748 
-762 SNTLPFMIYTGEETL
+762 
-777 AEQIKIENLK
+777 
-787 QYANGLYAWDIM
+787 
-799 EPWAI
+799 
-804 KNFGSNVDG
+804 
-813 EEESVRVPADLEVWF
+813 
-828 GSHESGTYGYLGYD
+828 
-842 LAWDEVEAGN
+842 
-852 IPQTLYIPAGCNLT
+852 
-866 LTNMKIL
+866 
-873 SSVRIVVE
+873 
-881 DGGKLT
+881 
-887 LDDSVVQGIIDVQGG
+887 
-902 GTFSMNYSAYSG
+902 
-914 EFKTGASVCGQIR
+914 
-927 LADGAIL
+927 
-934 ENAAIYSHAN
+934 
-944 YLANGDLTDRTTS
+944 
-957 EPVVVTNGNVTV
+957 
-969 KGQVF
+969 
-974 IEGDDAGNEIGQTAL
+974 
-989 QVNGTL
+989 
-995 TLADGAT
+995 
-1002 LVAYGGGGMTY
+1002 
-1013 FAGGTA
+1013 
-1019 IDLNGTITGNG
+1019 
-1030 KLVAIGGAPL
+1030 
-1040 FGDGGTA
+1040 
-1047 ISGSGTISTSET
+1047 
-1059 FLQGGT
+1059 
-1065 AFTSRDAK
+1065 
-1073 PGKALNGDIT
+1073 
-1083 LTSQSRHVK
+1083 
-1092 DGTLEETGTDDPLK
+1092 
-1106 ALYWNTGIE
+1106 
-1115 LIPPLDMFT
+1115 
-1124 TEQHTDAVTDTTVWK
+1124 
-1139 FDENTHWNPC
+1139 
-1149 DDATCSVHVNE
+1149 
-1160 AAHTFVWVN
+1160 
-1169 DEAESDIST
+1169 
-1178 RSIEAR
+1178 
-1184 TKHEECTVCG
+1184 
-1194 YTRNENTPITPDPV
+1194 
-1208 VTPEPSAK
+1208 
-1216 PTAEP
+1216 
-1221 TTAPTTEP
+1221 
-1229 SVTPAPTTEP
+1229 
-1239 TATPAPTTEPTTE
+1239 
-1252 PTTTPAPT
+1252 
-1260 AAPSA
+1260 
-1265 AATVTPVPNNNNGS
+1265 
-1279 NTPKTGSDYI
+1279 
-1289 AVIFSISLLT
+1289 
-1299 VSGAAIAALVLLSKK
+1299 
-1314 RGKHVAK
+1314 

>member
-1 MRNIYKKTV
+1 MRNIYKKAA
-10 SLLLAVMLLLSMTAV
+10 SLLLVTMILLSMVVTGAV
-25 GVMAESAAPTE
+25 AEAAAPTE
-36 VKNCT
+36 VKSCEK
-41 YSGFDSTLNI
+41 SGFYTTVLN
-51 SFEDSAKAW
+51 FEFSDTTW
-60 LNAITDV
+60 LDAV
-67 TANGV
+67 NGV
-72 TYTKGTVSWGAEGNL
+72 TVNGTAFTGQTINSFSNDTGIWCVGDA
-87 WNIGTVSGAYGDEQA
+87 TGAYGSYKA
-102 LKLLY
+102 LQLAIENDA
-107 SSGSFPS
+107 SFPL
-114 TIVVKA
+114 TVEVTA
-120 NGYDT
+120 AGYNKLT
-125 VTLNVTSES
+125 MEVA
-134 SGYKATITTAEPTAA
+134 KATVSYNDVYTATVKISETEPT
-149 PTASPTPEP
+149 T
-158 TPVEDT
+158 
-164 DPPTNYTVSAYFG
+164 PPT
-177 YDFNMTFTDAE
+177 E
-188 DWLNA
+188 
-193 ITDVQ
+193 
-198 VSGTSWEKV
+198 
-207 SYSNLVSNNA
+207 
-217 KYYVSGSDGRLY
+217 
-229 IGEGFDGDTAV
+229 
-240 CVITAEG
+240 
-247 YKPLTLTLNKTNHS
+247 
-261 AVIGAV
+261 
-267 TPTAAPTASPTPA
+267 

-445 GEAWTESDRSYEVSQ
+445 GEAWTGSDRSYEVSQ

-652 GVSGASTGGSTSNNN
+652 GISGASTGSSSNNN
-667 SNVTVYGALVEKDKE
+667 SAVTVYGAITNKGEE
-682 PTDDDWQKLDNN
+682 PTDADWQELDSYSKVNLN
-694 SEIDLNGSKCKVSIV
+694 SGKCKVSIV
-709 PDVESGT
+709 PNTESGT
-716 PEDADS
+716 PADADS
-722 GMSGVY
+722 GMKGIYFVT
-728 MPISSD
+728 SSK
-734 LTLSGTPKDAGKYL
+734 LSLNGTPKDAGKYL
-748 VSVSIEDKQGRKAT
+748 ISVSVEDTQGRKAE
-762 SNTLPFMIYTGEETL
+762 SNALPFVIYTGEETL

-914 EFKTGASVCGQIR
+914 DFKTGASVCGQIR

-944 YLANGDLTDRTTS
+944 YLANGDLTGRTTS
-957 EPVVVTNGNVTV
+957 EPVVVTNGNVAV

-989 QVNGTL
+989 RVNGTL

>member
-1 MRNIYKKTV
+1 MRNIGKKTV

-72 TYTKGTVSWGAEGNL
+72 TYTKGTISWGAEGNL

-134 SGYKATITTAEPTAA
+134 SGYKATITTAAPSAA
-149 PTASPTPEP
+149 PSSTPTEEP
-158 TPVEDT
+158 SKDKE
-164 DPPTNYTVSAYFG
+164 PPTNYKVSAYFG

-193 ITDVQ
+193 IIDVQ

-217 KYYVSGSDGRLY
+217 KYYVSGSDGRMY

-267 TPTAAPTASPTPA
+267 TPTAAPTASPTAAPTASPTPA
-280 PSKDKEP
+280 PTEEKDP
-287 PTNYTVSAYFGYD
+287 PTEFTSGNNFGYD
-300 FNMTFTDA
+300 FQLTFADGD
-308 EDWLNAITDVQVS
+308 EWLQAVTDVEVN
-321 GTSWEKVSYSNLVS
+321 GTAWKKGSSSYSVFKNDS
-335 NNAKY
+335 Y
-340 YVSGSD
+340 YVGNS
-346 GRLYIGEGFDGDT
+346 GRLYIGEGFT
-359 AVCVITAEGYKPLTL
+359 
-374 TLNKTNHTAVV
+374 
-385 GTSTPTAPPTTEPS
+385 
-399 EEPKPVEDKDPPT
+399 
-412 DYTTGSGSAS
+412 
-422 HDFQLT
+422 
-428 FNNATDW
+428 
-435 TQAITGIEIN
+435 
-445 GEAWTESDRSYEVSQ
+445 
-460 NKVFYI
+460 
-466 GNSGRVLIGEGFEG
+466 G
-480 DTATCI
+480 DTATCV
-486 IKATGYKPLTLTLGK
+486 IKATGYKPLTLTLDK
-501 TNYSAVLNVAYD
+501 TKYSAVVTPTEAPT
-513 KTKSA
+513 KTVDIK
-518 DANDVTLE
+518 DVTLE
-526 YRYGDWIIGFKNPAD
+526 SDTYGSDWYIKVAKPEG
-541 YVGNVLDFKVNGISW
+541 YVSDVTDFKVNGVSW
-556 AHKSTAISGG
+556 NRKSYAPASGG
-566 AYSTNASANTITIA
+566 AYYKDTDENAITIA
-580 ETSYSTSSPAVKS
+580 QKSYSSNESERAVQS

-608 LKFVVDKDGKA
+608 LKFVVDASGKA
-619 SLVADDGKGDPL
+619 SLVADDGEGDPY

-652 GVSGASTGGSTSNNN
+652 GVSGASTGSSSNNN
-667 SNVTVYGALVEKDKE
+667 SAVTVYGAITNKGEE
-682 PTDDDWQKLDNN
+682 PTDADWQELDSYSKVNLN
-694 SEIDLNGSKCKVSIV
+694 SGKCKVSIV
-709 PDVESGT
+709 PNTESGT
-716 PEDADS
+716 PADADS
-722 GMSGVY
+722 GMKGIYFVT
-728 MPISSD
+728 SSK
-734 LTLSGTPKDAGKYL
+734 LSLNGTPKDAGKYL
-748 VSVSIEDKQGRKAT
+748 ISVSVEDTQGRKAE
-762 SNTLPFMIYTGEETL
+762 SNTLPFVIYTGEETL

-866 LTNMKIL
+866 LTNMEIL

-957 EPVVVTNGNVTV
+957 EPVVVTNGNVAV

-1115 LIPPLDMFT
+1115 LIPPLDTFT

-1149 DDATCSVHVNE
+1149 DDVTCSVHVNE

-1184 TKHEECTVCG
+1184 TRHEECTVCG

-1239 TATPAPTTEPTTE
+1239 TATPAPTTE